1 MPADELSLG
10 IRFRCATDSMR
21 LKQIKLAGFKSF
33 VDATTVTLPGNRCAV
48 VGPNGCGKSN
58 IIDAVRWVMG
68 ESSAKQLR
76 GENITDVIFNG
87 SSTRKPNNAA
97 SIELVFDNSDG
108 RIGGEY
114 AAYADIAIR
123 REVSRDG
130 QSNYLL
136 NGSRCRR
143 RDIQDI
149 FLGTGFGP
157 RSYSIIEQ
165 GMISQL
171 VEAKP
176 EELRVYLEEAAGISK
191 YKERR
196 RETHNRIKHTREN
209 LERINDIREELGRQ
223 LDRLQRQAQAAER
236 YRTLKTEESLL
247 TAQLYVLRYQALK
260 SSLGQREAQITG
272 LEVDLE
278 KALAEQ
284 RRIEAEIER
293 HRQGASEQTD
303 KVNVAQQRFYEL
315 GSHITRTEE
324 SLQSNKQRLAQLQQE
339 LLQAQQRSSEAGQQ
353 ADGDDQQIQLMQA
366 EMTQLQPQVQELAE
380 ADRAVQ
386 TALSEVEDK
395 NQDWQRRWDA
405 FNEEFSTNE
414 QEAQV
419 QTSRIEYL
427 QQLLTRLN
435 SRAQELGRMVSEQ
448 PQQEGQV
455 VEQMALE
462 IDGLETQ
469 SRSLDEIMAECRR
482 DLAAARQSTQT
493 LEQTVEGARVQVQE
507 LRQQAASLQAIRDAA
522 LSSNVP
528 EAEDWIRANS
538 LQDAQRLGQLLSVVP
553 GWEAAVESVFGR
565 FMQALQVDD
574 LADFADT
581 LSELAE
587 GDLALIEARGTD
599 IPDARNE
606 ALALPSLRSLLGAG
620 SLAGSSILHGVF
632 AAESAAV
639 ALSKRHQLA
648 AGQSIITREGF
659 WVGTDWMRALHDSDQ
674 AQGIIERGQQIES
687 LTLQTEDADG
697 QLATAVEQLQTVRT
711 QVQTLEAKR
720 EELQGQANELN
731 QDLSDRRTDHGVTQV
746 KLKEAAARQ
755 YQIRKEQEEIAQQ
768 KAQEQS
774 SLQQAQDA
782 LADAQT
788 VRAEQTDRRAVLVE
802 QREELGE
809 RLQLSRDAARTSR
822 DKFHAVNVRLE
833 SVQSQLKGSL
843 TARERVLVQQSQ
855 LVEQMA
861 AIQQGIDDSQ
871 KPIPELEVRLK
882 EQLASRVR
890 MEDQLKQVRGELESL
905 EANIRGL
912 EGQRSN
918 AAEGVVKVRESLENE
933 RVQRQGM
940 AVQESNLL
948 EQLATT
954 GHVLEPVVKDMPVE
968 ATEAAWVEELERMAR
983 RIQRLGAINL
993 AAIEEFDTES
1003 KRKNYLDAQA
1013 TDLEQALDTLLEV
1026 MGKIDKET
1034 RMRFKETF
1042 DAVNTKLG
1050 ELFPKVF
1057 GGGSASLEL
1066 TGDDMLD
1073 TGVSLMAR
1081 PPGKKN
1087 SSIHVLSGG
1096 EKAMTAVALIFAI
1109 FHLNPSPVCLL
1120 DEVDAPLD
1128 DMNVSRFAALIR
1140 EMSDSVQFLV
1150 ITHNKITMEMADY
1163 LMGVTMHEAGVSRL
1177 VSVDVDA
1184 AAALAI
1190 A

>member
-1 MPADELSLG
+1 
-10 IRFRCATDSMR
+10 MR

-33 VDATTVTLPGNRCAV
+33 VDSTTVTLPGNRCAV

-87 SSTRKPNNAA
+87 SNTRKPNNAA
-97 SIELVFDNSDG
+97 SIELIFDNSDG

-136 NGSRCRR
+136 NGTRCRR

-247 TAQLYVLRYQALK
+247 NAQLFVLRYQALK
-260 SSLGQREAQITG
+260 EGLGRREQQINA
-272 LEVDLE
+272 LEMDLE
-278 KALAEQ
+278 KAIAEQ
-284 RRIEAEIER
+284 RRVEAQIEGQR
-293 HRQGASEQTD
+293 KGFSEQTE
-303 KVNVAQQRFYEL
+303 KVNSVQERFYKL
-315 GSHITRTEE
+315 GAQITHTEE
-324 SLQSNKQRLAQLQQE
+324 SLQFNRRRLVQLNEE
-339 LLQAQQRSSEAGQQ
+339 LERARSRSAEA
-353 ADGDDQQIQLMQA
+353 DQQITGDDEQIQRMQA
-366 EMTQLQPQVQELAE
+366 EVTELQPQAESLSAADQSVQAALAE
-380 ADRAVQ
+380 
-386 TALSEVEDK
+386 LE
-395 NQDWQRRWDA
+395 NQNKEWQERWDT
-405 FNEEFSTNE
+405 FNQQFSANE

-427 QQLLTRLN
+427 QQLIARLDN
-435 SRAQELGRMVSEQ
+435 RAQELARLASDQ
-448 PQQEGQV
+448 PKQEGQL

-462 IDGLETQ
+462 IDGLESQ
-469 SRSLDEIMAECRR
+469 SRSLDELMTECREE
-482 DLAAARQSTQT
+482 LSVARQATQG
-493 LEQTVEGARVQVQE
+493 LEQLLESARGQVQQ
-507 LRQQAASLQAIRDAA
+507 LRQQAANLQAIQDAA
-522 LSSNVP
+522 LGSNVP
-528 EAEDWIRANS
+528 EAENWIADND
-538 LQDAQRLGQLLSVVP
+538 LLNAQRLGQNLSVVP
-553 GWEAAVESVFGR
+553 GWEGAVESVLGR

-574 LADFADT
+574 LAGFADT
-581 LSELAE
+581 LSQLVE
-587 GDLALIEARGTD
+587 GDLALVESRATD
-599 IPDARNE
+599 AVDARNE
-606 ALALPSLRSLLGAG
+606 ALALPTVRSLLRDR
-620 SLAGSSILHGVF
+620 SLAGSSLLYGVF
-632 AAESAAV
+632 AAESAEV
-639 ALSKRHQLA
+639 ALSKRHQLMP
-648 AGQSIITREGF
+648 GQSIITREGF
-659 WVGTDWMRALHDSDQ
+659 WVGPDWMRALHDADQ
-674 AQGIIERGQQIES
+674 TQGIIERGRAIES
-687 LTLQTEDADG
+687 LALEIEEADAH
-697 QLATAVEQLQTVRT
+697 LAKLVEQRQAARI
-711 QVQTLEAKR
+711 QVETLEAKR
-720 EELQGQANELN
+720 EELQRQANELN
-731 QDLSDRRTDHGVTQV
+731 ASLSDRRTDHGVTRV
-746 KLKEAAARQ
+746 KLEEAAARQ
-755 YQIRKEQEEIAQQ
+755 EQLRKESAEVVEQL
-768 KAQEQS
+768 AQEKNRLEQTRS
-774 SLQQAQDA
+774 A
-782 LADAQT
+782 LAVAET
-788 VRAEQTDRRAVLVE
+788 VRSEQSLVKADLQE
-802 QREELGE
+802 QREHLGE
-809 RLQLSRDAARTSR
+809 RLQRSRESARVSR

-833 SVQSQLKGSL
+833 SVQSQLTVAL
-843 TARERVLVQQSQ
+843 TARERLRNQQTQ
-855 LVEQMA
+855 LTEQMKGVEQ
-861 AIQQGIDDSQ
+861 GIAESRR
-871 KPIPELEVRLK
+871 PIPDLEAQLK
-882 EQLASRVR
+882 EQLASRVGVEEELR
-890 MEDQLKQVRGELESL
+890 LARGNLEELESGIRAL
-905 EANIRGL
+905 EAQRGSVS
-912 EGQRSN
+912 ESV
-918 AAEGVVKVRESLENE
+918 AKVREGLENE

-948 EQLATT
+948 EQLGAT
-954 GHVLEPVVKDMPVE
+954 GHELTVVLQGMPEE
-968 ATEAAWVEELERMAR
+968 ATESAWVEEIERMSR

-993 AAIEEFDTES
+993 AAIEEFDSES
-1003 KRKNYLDAQA
+1003 ERKNYLDAQA
-1013 TDLEQALDTLLEV
+1013 ADLEEALDTLLEV
-1026 MGKIDKET
+1026 MQKIDKET
-1034 RMRFKETF
+1034 RIRFKETF
-1042 DAVNTKLG
+1042 DSVNTKLG

-1057 GGGSASLEL
+1057 GGGSATLEL

-1073 TGVSLMAR
+1073 TGVTLMAR

-1087 SSIHVLSGG
+1087 SSIHLLSGG

-1128 DMNVSRFAALIR
+1128 DMNVTRFAGLIR
-1140 EMSDSVQFLV
+1140 EMSESVQFLV

-1163 LMGVTMHEAGVSRL
+1163 LMGVTMQEAGVSRL

>member
-1 MPADELSLG
+1 
-10 IRFRCATDSMR
+10 MR

-87 SSTRKPNNAA
+87 SGTRKPNNAA
-97 SIELVFDNSDG
+97 SIDLIFDNSDG

-136 NGSRCRR
+136 NGTRCRR

-176 EELRVYLEEAAGISK
+176 DELRVYLEEAAGISK

-247 TAQLYVLRYQALK
+247 NAQLYALRYQALK
-260 SSLGQREAQITG
+260 SGLGQREQKISA
-272 LEVDLE
+272 LEIELE
-278 KALAEQ
+278 KVMAEQ
-284 RRIEAEIER
+284 RQIEAEIENR
-293 HRQGASEQTD
+293 RKQFSERTDQVNRVQEHYYQLGAE
-303 KVNVAQQRFYEL
+303 
-315 GSHITRTEE
+315 ITRTEE
-324 SLQSNKQRLAQLQQE
+324 GLQFNRQRIKQLNEE
-339 LLQAQQRSSEAGQQ
+339 LIQTQQRSEEAGQQ
-353 ADGDDQQIQLMQA
+353 VESDDQQILSMQA
-366 EMTQLQPQVQELAE
+366 QVSELQPRAAGLAAADESLQSALAE
-380 ADRAVQ
+380 AEKQ
-386 TALSEVEDK
+386 SK
-395 NQDWQRRWDA
+395 DWQQRWDEFNQA
-405 FNEEFSTNE
+405 FASN
-414 QEAQV
+414 AQDAQI
-419 QTSRIEYL
+419 QTSKIEYL
-427 QQLLTRLN
+427 EQLITRLQTR
-435 SRAQELGRMVSEQ
+435 SEELARLALQQ
-448 PQQEGQV
+448 PKEEGQLF
-455 VEQMALE
+455 EQMALE

-469 SRSLDEIMAECRR
+469 SRSLGDLMTENR
-482 DLAAARQSTQT
+482 DALAVAKTTAQG
-493 LEQTVEGARVQVQE
+493 LEETVEQARGQVQE
-507 LRQQAASLQAIRDAA
+507 LRQQAANLQALQDAA
-522 LSSNVP
+522 LSLNVP
-528 EAEDWIRANS
+528 EAESWISENA
-538 LQDAQRLGQLLSVVP
+538 LHDVKRLGESLSVVP
-553 GWEAAVESVFGR
+553 GWENAVESVMGR

-574 LADFADT
+574 LTVFAST
-581 LSELAE
+581 LSELSD
-587 GDLALIEARGTD
+587 GDLALVETGTEQGSY
-599 IPDARNE
+599 PRNE
-606 ALALPSLRSLLGAG
+606 ALQLPTLRSLLRADA
-620 SLAGSSILHGVF
+620 LAGNSLLHGVY
-632 AAESAAV
+632 AAESADV
-639 ALSKRHQLA
+639 ALAKRHGLKP
-648 AGQSIITREGF
+648 GESIVTREGF
-659 WVGTDWMRALHDSDQ
+659 WVGPDWIRVLHDEDQ
-674 AQGIIERGQQIES
+674 SQGIIERGQAIEANALQI
-687 LTLQTEDADG
+687 EDADNHLG
-697 QLATAVEQLQTVRT
+697 EALSQLQSARA
-711 QVQTLEAKR
+711 QVETLEARR
-720 EELQGQANELN
+720 EELQARANQLN
-731 QDLSDRRTDHGVTQV
+731 QNLSDRRTDHSVTQV
-746 KLKEAAARQ
+746 KLEEAAARQ
-755 YQIRKEQEEIAQQ
+755 QQIRKETAELQEQIAQEN
-768 KAQEQS
+768 ARRD
-774 SLQQAQDA
+774 QARTA
-782 LADAQT
+782 LADAESI
-788 VRAEQTDRRAVLVE
+788 RAEQDVVKTALGEERDKLAESLQQSREAAR
-802 QREELGE
+802 QSREE
-809 RLQLSRDAARTSR
+809 
-822 DKFHAVNVRLE
+822 FHAVNVRLE
-833 SVQSQLKGSL
+833 SMQSQLKVSIS
-843 TARERVLVQQSQ
+843 ARERMLTQQSQ
-855 LVEQMA
+855 LTAQLQN
-861 AIQQGIDDSQ
+861 IQQGIADSEQ
-871 KPIPELEVRLK
+871 PIPETETRLK
-882 EQLASRVR
+882 QQLADRLGVEQELKASREALETVEAQIRGHESRRNEATEKAATVR
-890 MEDQLKQVRGELESL
+890 EALEDQ
-905 EANIRGL
+905 
-912 EGQRSN
+912 
-918 AAEGVVKVRESLENE
+918 

-940 AVQESNLL
+940 AVQEDNLL

-954 GHVLEPVVKDMPVE
+954 GHALEAVQRDMPV
-968 ATEAAWVEELERMAR
+968 AASEAAWAGEIERMTR

-993 AAIEEFDTES
+993 AAIEEFDAES
-1003 KRKNYLDAQA
+1003 ERKAYLDAQA
-1013 TDLEQALDTLLEV
+1013 EDLEQALETLLEV
-1026 MGKIDKET
+1026 MHKIDAET
-1034 RMRFKETF
+1034 RVRFKATF
-1042 DAVNTKLG
+1042 DAVNAKLK

-1057 GGGSASLEL
+1057 GGGSAYLEL

-1087 SSIHVLSGG
+1087 ASIHLLSGG

-1128 DMNVSRFAALIR
+1128 DMNVARFAALIR

-1163 LMGVTMHEAGVSRL
+1163 LMGVTMQEAGVSRL

>member
-1 MPADELSLG
+1 
-10 IRFRCATDSMR
+10 MR

-76 GENITDVIFNG
+76 GENLTDVIFNG
-87 SSTRKPNNAA
+87 SNTRKPNNAA
-97 SIELVFDNSDG
+97 SIELIFDNSDG

-136 NGSRCRR
+136 NGTRCRR

-247 TAQLYVLRYQALK
+247 NAQLYVLRYQALK
-260 SSLGQREAQITG
+260 EGLGQREQKIAA

-278 KALAEQ
+278 KAIAEQ
-284 RRIEAEIER
+284 RHVEAQIEGQR
-293 HRQGASEQTD
+293 KGFSEQTEN
-303 KVNVAQQRFYEL
+303 VNGVQERFYKL
-315 GSHITRTEE
+315 GSQITHTEE
-324 SLQSNKQRLAQLQQE
+324 SLQFNRRRLVQLNEELERARKRSAEANQQVT
-339 LLQAQQRSSEAGQQ
+339 S
-353 ADGDDQQIQLMQA
+353 DDEQIQRMQA
-366 EMTQLQPQVQELAE
+366 EVAELQPQAE
-380 ADRAVQ
+380 ALATADQSVQ
-386 TALSEVEDK
+386 GALADLE
-395 NQDWQRRWDA
+395 NQNKQWQQRWDS
-405 FNEEFSTNE
+405 FNQEFSANE

-427 QQLLTRLN
+427 QQLIARLN
-435 SRAQELGRMVSEQ
+435 NRAQELTRLASDQ
-448 PQQEGQV
+448 PKQEGQL

-469 SRSLDEIMAECRR
+469 SRSLDELMAECREE
-482 DLAAARQSTQT
+482 LSVARQATQG
-493 LEQTVEGARVQVQE
+493 LEQSLESARGQVQE
-507 LRQQAASLQAIRDAA
+507 LRQQSANLQAIQDAA
-522 LSSNVP
+522 LGSHVP
-528 EAEDWIRANS
+528 EAENWISDNDLS
-538 LQDAQRLGQLLSVVP
+538 SAQRLGQNLSVVP
-553 GWEAAVESVFGR
+553 GWEGAVESVLGR

-574 LADFADT
+574 LTGFAGT
-581 LSELAE
+581 LSQLAE
-587 GDLALIEARGTD
+587 GDLALVESRATD
-599 IPDARNE
+599 AVDARNE
-606 ALALPSLRSLLGAG
+606 ALALPTVRSLLRDR
-620 SLAGSSILHGVF
+620 SLAGSSLLYGVF
-632 AAESAAV
+632 AAESAEV
-639 ALSKRHQLA
+639 ALSKRQQLA
-648 AGQSIITREGF
+648 PGQSIITREGF
-659 WVGTDWMRALHDSDQ
+659 WVGPDWMRALHDADQ
-674 AQGIIERGQQIES
+674 TQGIIERGRAIES
-687 LTLQTEDADG
+687 LALEIEEAEA
-697 QLATAVEQLQTVRT
+697 QLATLVDQRQEARVQVE
-711 QVQTLEAKR
+711 TLEAKR
-720 EELQGQANELN
+720 EELQRQANELN
-731 QDLSDRRTDHGVTQV
+731 QSLSDRRTDHGVTRV
-746 KLKEAAARQ
+746 KLEEAAARQ
-755 YQIRKEQEEIAQQ
+755 EQLRKESAEVAEQL
-768 KAQEQS
+768 AQEKSRLEQTRS
-774 SLQQAQDA
+774 A
-782 LADAQT
+782 LAIAET
-788 VRAEQTDRRAVLVE
+788 VRSEQSVVKADLTE
-802 QREELGE
+802 QREQLGE
-809 RLQLSRDAARTSR
+809 RLQRGRDSARASR

-833 SVQSQLKGSL
+833 SVQSQLTVSL
-843 TARERVLVQQSQ
+843 TARERVRTQQSQ
-855 LVEQMA
+855 LADQMKGV
-861 AIQQGIDDSQ
+861 QQGIEESQ
-871 KPIPELEVRLK
+871 RPIPELETQLK
-882 EQLASRVR
+882 EQLASRVGV
-890 MEDQLKQVRGELESL
+890 EEELKQARANLETLESGIRAL
-905 EANIRGL
+905 EAQRGKV
-912 EGQRSN
+912 S
-918 AAEGVVKVRESLENE
+918 ASVAKVREGLEDE

-940 AVQESNLL
+940 AVQENNVL
-948 EQLATT
+948 EQLGAT
-954 GHVLEPVVKDMPVE
+954 GHELEVVQQGMPEE
-968 ATEAAWVEELERMAR
+968 ASETAWVEEIERMSR

-1003 KRKNYLDAQA
+1003 ERKNYLDAQA
-1013 TDLEQALDTLLEV
+1013 ADLEEALDTLLDV
-1026 MGKIDKET
+1026 MQKIDKET
-1034 RMRFKETF
+1034 RVRFKETF

-1057 GGGSASLEL
+1057 GGGSATLEL

-1073 TGVSLMAR
+1073 TGVTLMAR

-1087 SSIHVLSGG
+1087 SSIHLLSGG

-1128 DMNVSRFAALIR
+1128 DMNVTRFAALIR
-1140 EMSDSVQFLV
+1140 EMSESVQFLV

>member
-1 MPADELSLG
+1 
-10 IRFRCATDSMR
+10 MR

-87 SSTRKPNNAA
+87 SNTRKPNNAA

-196 RETHNRIKHTREN
+196 RETQNRIKHTREN

-247 TAQLYVLRYQALK
+247 NAQLYALRYAALK
-260 SSLGQREAQITG
+260 ESLTQREQRIQS
-272 LEVDLE
+272 LEIDLE
-278 KALAEQ
+278 RAIADQ
-284 RRIEAEIER
+284 RRVESQIESK
-293 HRQGASEQTD
+293 RQAFSDQSEQVN
-303 KVNVAQQRFYEL
+303 KVQERFYQV
-315 GSHITRTEE
+315 GSEITR
-324 SLQSNKQRLAQLQQE
+324 LQETLQFNRQRLTE
-339 LLQAQQRSSEAGQQ
+339 LKEELERNRQRSTDANNQV
-353 ADGDDQQIQLMQA
+353 ANDDQQIHRMQQEVA
-366 EMTQLQPQVQELAE
+366 ELEPQVASLAGADQTVQAALAE
-380 ADRAVQ
+380 AEA
-386 TALSEVEDK
+386 K
-395 NQDWQRRWDA
+395 NREWQQRWDA
-405 FNEEFSTNE
+405 FNQQFSANE

-419 QTSRIEYL
+419 QTSRVEYL
-427 QQLLTRLN
+427 QQLIERLN
-435 SRAQELGRMVSEQ
+435 RRAQELEQLAAEQ
-448 PQQEGQV
+448 PKQEGQLI
-455 VEQMALE
+455 EQMALE
-462 IDGLETQ
+462 IDGLENQ
-469 SRSLDEIMAECRR
+469 SRSLGERIDECREG
-482 DLAAARQSTQT
+482 LGKAKEETQI
-493 LEQTVEGARVQVQE
+493 LEGALEKARAQAQQ
-507 LRQQAASLQAIRDAA
+507 LRGQAANLQAIQDAA

-528 EAEDWIRANS
+528 EAETWISDNG
-538 LQDAQRLGQLLSVVP
+538 LNTAQRLGQNLSVVP
-553 GWEAAVESVFGR
+553 GWEGAVESVLGR

-574 LADFADT
+574 LSGFAGT
-581 LSELAE
+581 LSQLTG
-587 GDLALIEARGTD
+587 GDLALVESSAVDGA
-599 IPDARNE
+599 DARNE
-606 ALALPSLRSLLGAG
+606 ALALPTVRSLLRAD
-620 SLAGSSILHGVF
+620 SLAGSSLLFGVF
-632 AAESAAV
+632 AAESAEV
-639 ALSKRHQLA
+639 ALSKRQHLA
-648 AGQSIITREGF
+648 PGQSIITREGF
-659 WVGTDWMRALHDSDQ
+659 WVGADWMRALHDEDQ
-674 AQGIIERGQQIES
+674 TQGIIERGQALES
-687 LTLQTEDADG
+687 LALEIEEADLAVTQVQD
-697 QLATAVEQLQTVRT
+697 QLLALRT
-711 QVQTLEAKR
+711 QVEALEAKR
-720 EELQGQANELN
+720 EELQRQANELN
-731 QDLSDRRTDHGVTQV
+731 QNLSTRRTDHGVTRV
-746 KLKEAAARQ
+746 KQEEAAARQ
-755 YQIRKEQEEIAQQ
+755 QQIRKEAGEVAEQIGQERAR
-768 KAQEQS
+768 
-774 SLQQAQDA
+774 LQQAQSALSEAETIREEQSTVKAGLTAERDA
-782 LADAQT
+782 LG
-788 VRAEQTDRRAVLVE
+788 EQL
-802 QREELGE
+802 QQSRE
-809 RLQLSRDAARTSR
+809 AARNSR

-833 SVQSQLKGSL
+833 SLQSQLTVSV
-843 TARERVLVQQSQ
+843 TARERLVSQ
-855 LVEQMA
+855 RGQLSEQMA
-861 AIQQGIDDSQ
+861 AVQQSIADTEQ
-871 KPIPELEVRLK
+871 PVPELEARLK
-882 EQLASRVR
+882 NQLEGRVEVEEELRQGRTQLAAVEADIAA
-890 MEDQLKQVRGELESL
+890 MES
-905 EANIRGL
+905 
-912 EGQRSN
+912 QRSGV
-918 AAEGVVKVRESLENE
+918 AESVAKVREALEDQ

-940 AVQESNLL
+940 AVQEGNLL
-948 EQLATT
+948 EQLAAT
-954 GHVLEPVVKDMPVE
+954 GHELAPVRQALPED
-968 ATEAAWVEELERMAR
+968 ATEAAWVEEIERMAR

-993 AAIEEFDTES
+993 AAIEEFDAES
-1003 KRKNYLDAQA
+1003 ERKNYLDAQA
-1013 TDLEQALDTLLEV
+1013 TDLEQALETLLEV
-1026 MGKIDKET
+1026 MQKIDKET
-1034 RMRFKETF
+1034 RVRFKETF
-1042 DAVNTKLG
+1042 EAVNTKLG

-1066 TGDDMLD
+1066 TGEDLLD

-1087 SSIHVLSGG
+1087 SSIHLLSGG

-1128 DMNVSRFAALIR
+1128 DMNVTRFAGLIR
-1140 EMSDSVQFLV
+1140 EMSESVQFLV

>member
-1 MPADELSLG
+1 
-10 IRFRCATDSMR
+10 MR

-33 VDATTVTLPGNRCAV
+33 VDSTTVTLPGNRCAV

-87 SSTRKPNNAA
+87 SNTRKPNNAA
-97 SIELVFDNSDG
+97 SIELIFDNSDG

-136 NGSRCRR
+136 NGTRCRR

-247 TAQLYVLRYQALK
+247 NAQLFVLRYQALK
-260 SSLGQREAQITG
+260 EGLGRREQQINA
-272 LEVDLE
+272 LEMDLE
-278 KALAEQ
+278 KAIAEQ
-284 RRIEAEIER
+284 RRVEAQIEGQR
-293 HRQGASEQTD
+293 KGFSEQTE
-303 KVNVAQQRFYEL
+303 KVNSVQERFYKL
-315 GSHITRTEE
+315 GAQITHTEE
-324 SLQSNKQRLAQLQQE
+324 SLQFNRRRLVQLNEE
-339 LLQAQQRSSEAGQQ
+339 LERARSRSAEA
-353 ADGDDQQIQLMQA
+353 DQQITGDDEQIQRMQA
-366 EMTQLQPQVQELAE
+366 EVTELQPQAESLSAADQSVQAALAE
-380 ADRAVQ
+380 
-386 TALSEVEDK
+386 LEDQNK
-395 NQDWQRRWDA
+395 EWQERWDT
-405 FNEEFSTNE
+405 FNQQFSANE

-427 QQLLTRLN
+427 QQLIARLDN
-435 SRAQELGRMVSEQ
+435 RAQELARLASDQ
-448 PQQEGQV
+448 PKQEGQL

-462 IDGLETQ
+462 IDGLESQ
-469 SRSLDEIMAECRR
+469 SRSLDELITECREE
-482 DLAAARQSTQT
+482 LSVARQATQG
-493 LEQTVEGARVQVQE
+493 LEQSLESARGQVQQ
-507 LRQQAASLQAIRDAA
+507 LRQQAANLQAIQDAA
-522 LSSNVP
+522 LGSNVP
-528 EAEDWIRANS
+528 EAENWIADND
-538 LQDAQRLGQLLSVVP
+538 LLNAQRLGQNLSVVP
-553 GWEAAVESVFGR
+553 GWEGAVESVLGR

-574 LADFADT
+574 LAGFADT
-581 LSELAE
+581 LSQLVE
-587 GDLALIEARGTD
+587 GDLALVESRATD
-599 IPDARNE
+599 AVDARNE
-606 ALALPSLRSLLGAG
+606 ALALPTVRSLLRDR
-620 SLAGSSILHGVF
+620 SLAGSSLLYGVF
-632 AAESAAV
+632 AAESAEV
-639 ALSKRHQLA
+639 ALSKRHQLTP
-648 AGQSIITREGF
+648 GQSIITREGF
-659 WVGTDWMRALHDSDQ
+659 WVGPDWMRALHDADQ
-674 AQGIIERGQQIES
+674 TQGIIERGRAIES
-687 LTLQTEDADG
+687 LALEIEEADAH
-697 QLATAVEQLQTVRT
+697 LAKLVEQRQAARI
-711 QVQTLEAKR
+711 QVETLEAKR
-720 EELQGQANELN
+720 EELQRQANELN
-731 QDLSDRRTDHGVTQV
+731 ASLSDRRTDHGVTRV
-746 KLKEAAARQ
+746 KLEEAAARQ
-755 YQIRKEQEEIAQQ
+755 EQLRKESAEVVEQL
-768 KAQEQS
+768 AQEKNRLEQTRS
-774 SLQQAQDA
+774 A
-782 LADAQT
+782 LAVAET
-788 VRAEQTDRRAVLVE
+788 VRSEQSLVKADLQE
-802 QREELGE
+802 QREHLGE
-809 RLQLSRDAARTSR
+809 RLQRSRESARVSR

-833 SVQSQLKGSL
+833 SVQSQLTVAL
-843 TARERVLVQQSQ
+843 TARERLRNQQTQ
-855 LVEQMA
+855 LTEQMKGVEQ
-861 AIQQGIDDSQ
+861 GIAESRR
-871 KPIPELEVRLK
+871 PIPDLEAQLK
-882 EQLASRVR
+882 EQLASRVGVEEELR
-890 MEDQLKQVRGELESL
+890 LARGNLEELESGIRAL
-905 EANIRGL
+905 EAQRGSVS
-912 EGQRSN
+912 ESV
-918 AAEGVVKVRESLENE
+918 AKVREGLENE

-948 EQLATT
+948 EQLGAT
-954 GHVLEPVVKDMPVE
+954 GHELTVVLQGMPE
-968 ATEAAWVEELERMAR
+968 GATESAWVEEIERMSR

-993 AAIEEFDTES
+993 AAIEEFDSES
-1003 KRKNYLDAQA
+1003 ERKNYLDAQA
-1013 TDLEQALDTLLEV
+1013 ADLEEALDTLLEV
-1026 MGKIDKET
+1026 MQKIDKET
-1034 RMRFKETF
+1034 RIRFKETF
-1042 DAVNTKLG
+1042 DSVNTKLG

-1057 GGGSASLEL
+1057 GGGSATLEL

-1073 TGVSLMAR
+1073 TGVTLMAR

-1087 SSIHVLSGG
+1087 SSIHLLSGG

-1128 DMNVSRFAALIR
+1128 DMNVTRFAGLIR
-1140 EMSDSVQFLV
+1140 EMSESVQFLV

>member
-1 MPADELSLG
+1 
-10 IRFRCATDSMR
+10 MR

-76 GENITDVIFNG
+76 GENLTDVIFNG
-87 SSTRKPNNAA
+87 SNTRKPNNAA
-97 SIELVFDNSDG
+97 SIELIFDNSDG

-247 TAQLYVLRYQALK
+247 NAQLYVLRYQALK
-260 SSLGQREAQITG
+260 VGLGQREQNIRN

-278 KALAEQ
+278 KAIAEQ
-284 RRIEAEIER
+284 RRVEAQIEGQR
-293 HRQGASEQTD
+293 KGFSEQTER
-303 KVNVAQQRFYEL
+303 VNSVQERFYKL
-315 GSHITRTEE
+315 GSQITHTEE
-324 SLQSNKQRLAQLQQE
+324 SLQFNKRRLAQLNEELERARKRSAEANQQVT
-339 LLQAQQRSSEAGQQ
+339 S
-353 ADGDDQQIQLMQA
+353 DDEQIQRMQA
-366 EMTQLQPQVQELAE
+366 EVTELQPQVESLAE
-380 ADRAVQ
+380 ADRSVQ
-386 TALSEVEDK
+386 DALADVE
-395 NQDWQRRWDA
+395 NQNKDWQQRWDA
-405 FNEEFSTNE
+405 FNQQFSANE

-427 QQLLTRLN
+427 QQLIARLD
-435 SRAQELGRMVSEQ
+435 SRARELARLSSDQ
-448 PQQEGQV
+448 PKQEGQL

-469 SRSLDEIMAECRR
+469 SRSLDELMADCREE
-482 DLAAARQSTQT
+482 LSGVRQATQG
-493 LEQTVEGARVQVQE
+493 LEQSLETVRGQVQE
-507 LRQQAASLQAIRDAA
+507 LRQQAANLQAIQDAA
-522 LSSNVP
+522 LVSNVP
-528 EAEDWIRANS
+528 EAENWINDNDLS
-538 LQDAQRLGQLLSVVP
+538 DAQRLGQNLSVVP
-553 GWEAAVESVFGR
+553 GWEGAVESVLGR

-574 LADFADT
+574 LTGFAGT
-581 LSELAE
+581 LSQLAE
-587 GDLALIEARGTD
+587 GDLALVESRATD
-599 IPDARNE
+599 AVDARNE
-606 ALALPSLRSLLGAG
+606 ALALPTVRSLLRDR
-620 SLAGSSILHGVF
+620 SLAGSSLLYGVF
-632 AAESAAV
+632 AAESADV

-648 AGQSIITREGF
+648 PGQSIITREGF
-659 WVGTDWMRALHDSDQ
+659 WVGPDWMRALHDADQ
-674 AQGIIERGQQIES
+674 TQGIIERGRAIES
-687 LTLQTEDADG
+687 LALEIEEAEA
-697 QLATAVEQLQTVRT
+697 QLAKRVDQRQAARIQIE
-711 QVQTLEAKR
+711 TLEAKR
-720 EELQGQANELN
+720 EELQRQANELN
-731 QDLSDRRTDHGVTQV
+731 QSLSDRRTDHGVTRV
-746 KLKEAAARQ
+746 KLEEAAARQ
-755 YQIRKEQEEIAQQ
+755 EQLRKESAEVAEQVTQEKSRLEQTRSALTIAETVRS
-768 KAQEQS
+768 EQS
-774 SLQQAQDA
+774 AVK
-782 LADAQT
+782 ADLT
-788 VRAEQTDRRAVLVE
+788 E
-802 QREELGE
+802 QREQLGE
-809 RLQLSRDAARTSR
+809 HLQLSRDAARASR

-833 SVQSQLKGSL
+833 SVQSQLTVSL
-843 TARERVLVQQSQ
+843 TARERVRNQQTQ
-855 LVEQMA
+855 LAEQMKGV
-861 AIQQGIDDSQ
+861 QQGIEESER
-871 KPIPELEVRLK
+871 PIPELETQLK
-882 EQLASRVR
+882 TQLASRVGV
-890 MEDQLKQVRGELESL
+890 EQELTQARGNLETLESGIRTL
-905 EANIRGL
+905 EA
-912 EGQRSN
+912 QRSSV
-918 AAEGVVKVRESLENE
+918 AEGVAKVREGLEAE

-948 EQLATT
+948 EQLGST
-954 GHVLEPVVKDMPVE
+954 GHELEVVQQGMPDE
-968 ATEAAWVEELERMAR
+968 ATEAAWVEEIERMSR

-1003 KRKNYLDAQA
+1003 ERKNYLDAQA
-1013 TDLEQALDTLLEV
+1013 ADLEEALDTLLEV
-1026 MGKIDKET
+1026 MQKIDKET
-1034 RMRFKETF
+1034 RVRFKETF

-1057 GGGSASLEL
+1057 GGGSATLEL

-1073 TGVSLMAR
+1073 TGVTLMAR

-1087 SSIHVLSGG
+1087 SSIHLLSGG

-1128 DMNVSRFAALIR
+1128 DMNVTRFAALIR
-1140 EMSDSVQFLV
+1140 EMSESVQFLV

>member
-1 MPADELSLG
+1 
-10 IRFRCATDSMR
+10 MR

-76 GENITDVIFNG
+76 GENLTDVIFNG
-87 SSTRKPNNAA
+87 SNSRKPNNAA
-97 SIELVFDNSDG
+97 SIELIFDNSDG

-176 EELRVYLEEAAGISK
+176 DELRVYLEEAAGISK

-247 TAQLYVLRYQALK
+247 NAQLYVLRYQALK
-260 SSLGQREAQITG
+260 EGLGQREQKIAS
-272 LEVDLE
+272 LELDLE
-278 KALAEQ
+278 KAIAEQ
-284 RRIEAEIER
+284 RRVEAQIEGQR
-293 HRQGASEQTD
+293 KGFSEQTE
-303 KVNVAQQRFYEL
+303 KVNSVQERFYKL
-315 GSHITRTEE
+315 GSQITHTEE
-324 SLQSNKQRLAQLQQE
+324 SLQFNKQRLAQLNEELERARKRSAEANQQVTSDDE
-339 LLQAQQRSSEAGQQ
+339 QIQRMQ
-353 ADGDDQQIQLMQA
+353 ADVA
-366 EMTQLQPQVQELAE
+366 ELQPQVESLAA
-380 ADRAVQ
+380 ADQSVQ
-386 TALSEVEDK
+386 AALADVE
-395 NQDWQRRWDA
+395 NQNRDWQQRWDA
-405 FNEEFSTNE
+405 FNQQFSANE

-427 QQLLTRLN
+427 QQLIGRLDN
-435 SRAQELGRMVSEQ
+435 RAQELARLASDQ
-448 PQQEGQV
+448 PKQEGQL

-469 SRSLDEIMAECRR
+469 SRSLDELMADCREE
-482 DLAAARQSTQT
+482 LSGARQATQG
-493 LEQTVEGARVQVQE
+493 LEQSLESAQGQVQD
-507 LRQQAASLQAIRDAA
+507 LRQQSANLQAIQDAA
-522 LSSNVP
+522 LGSNVP
-528 EAEDWIRANS
+528 EAENWINDNNLAG
-538 LQDAQRLGQLLSVVP
+538 AQRLGQNLSVVP
-553 GWEAAVESVFGR
+553 GWEGAVESVLGR

-574 LADFADT
+574 LTGFAGT
-581 LSELAE
+581 LSQLAE
-587 GDLALIEARGTD
+587 GDLALVESRATDGT
-599 IPDARNE
+599 DARNE
-606 ALALPSLRSLLGAG
+606 ALALPTVRSLLRDR
-620 SLAGSSILHGVF
+620 SLAGSSLLYGVF
-632 AAESAAV
+632 AAESAEV

-659 WVGTDWMRALHDSDQ
+659 WVGPDWMRALHDADQ
-674 AQGIIERGQQIES
+674 TQGIIERGRAIES
-687 LTLQTEDADG
+687 LALEIEEAEV
-697 QLATAVEQLQTVRT
+697 QLAKLVDQRQAARIQVE
-711 QVQTLEAKR
+711 TLEAKR
-720 EELQGQANELN
+720 EELQRQANELN
-731 QDLSDRRTDHGVTQV
+731 QSLSDRRTDHGVTRV
-746 KLKEAAARQ
+746 KLEEAAARQ
-755 YQIRKEQEEIAQQ
+755 EQLRKEAADVAEQL
-768 KAQEQS
+768 AQEKSRLEQTRE
-774 SLQQAQDA
+774 A
-782 LADAQT
+782 LAIAEG
-788 VRAEQTDRRAVLVE
+788 VRSEQSVTKANLTE
-802 QREELGE
+802 QREQLGE
-809 RLQLSRDAARTSR
+809 RLQVSRESARASR

-833 SVQSQLKGSL
+833 SVQSQLTVSL
-843 TARERVLVQQSQ
+843 TARDRVRNQQTQ
-855 LVEQMA
+855 LADQMKG
-861 AIQQGIDDSQ
+861 IQQGIEESQ
-871 KPIPELEVRLK
+871 RPIPELESQLK
-882 EQLASRVR
+882 EQLASRVGV
-890 MEDQLKQVRGELESL
+890 EDELKQARVDLETLESGIRAL
-905 EANIRGL
+905 EAQRG
-912 EGQRSN
+912 S
-918 AAEGVVKVRESLENE
+918 ASDGVAKVREGLEDE

-948 EQLATT
+948 EQLGAT
-954 GHVLEPVVKDMPVE
+954 GHELAAVQQDMPE
-968 ATEAAWVEELERMAR
+968 GAAEAAWVEEIERMSR

-1003 KRKNYLDAQA
+1003 ERKNYLDAQA
-1013 TDLEQALDTLLEV
+1013 ADLEEALDTLLDV
-1026 MGKIDKET
+1026 MQKIDKET
-1034 RMRFKETF
+1034 RVRFKETF

-1057 GGGSASLEL
+1057 GGGSATLEL
-1066 TGDDMLD
+1066 TGEDMLD
-1073 TGVSLMAR
+1073 TGVTLMAR

-1087 SSIHVLSGG
+1087 SSIHLLSGG

-1128 DMNVSRFAALIR
+1128 DMNVTRFAALIR
-1140 EMSDSVQFLV
+1140 EMSESVQFLV

>member
-1 MPADELSLG
+1 
-10 IRFRCATDSMR
+10 MR

-87 SSTRKPNNAA
+87 SNTRKPNNAA

-196 RETHNRIKHTREN
+196 RETQNRIKHTREN

-247 TAQLYVLRYQALK
+247 NAQLYALRYAALK
-260 SSLGQREAQITG
+260 ESLTQREQRIQS
-272 LEVDLE
+272 LEIDLE
-278 KALAEQ
+278 RAIADQ
-284 RRIEAEIER
+284 RRVESQIESK
-293 HRQGASEQTD
+293 RQAFSDQSEQVN
-303 KVNVAQQRFYEL
+303 KVQERFYQV
-315 GSHITRTEE
+315 GSEITR
-324 SLQSNKQRLAQLQQE
+324 LQETLQFNRQRLTE
-339 LLQAQQRSSEAGQQ
+339 LKEELERNRQRSTDANNQV
-353 ADGDDQQIQLMQA
+353 ANDDQQIHRMQQEVA
-366 EMTQLQPQVQELAE
+366 ELEPQVASLAGADQTVQAALAE
-380 ADRAVQ
+380 AEA
-386 TALSEVEDK
+386 K
-395 NQDWQRRWDA
+395 NREWQQRWDA
-405 FNEEFSTNE
+405 FNQQFSANE

-419 QTSRIEYL
+419 QTSRVEYL
-427 QQLLTRLN
+427 QQLIERLN
-435 SRAQELGRMVSEQ
+435 RRAQELEQLAAEQ
-448 PQQEGQV
+448 PKQEGQLI
-455 VEQMALE
+455 EQMALE
-462 IDGLETQ
+462 IDGLENQ
-469 SRSLDEIMAECRR
+469 SRSLGERIDECREG
-482 DLAAARQSTQT
+482 LGQAKEETQI
-493 LEQTVEGARVQVQE
+493 LEGALEKARAQAQQ
-507 LRQQAASLQAIRDAA
+507 LRGQAANLQAIQDAA

-528 EAEDWIRANS
+528 EAETWISDNG
-538 LQDAQRLGQLLSVVP
+538 LNTAQRLGQNLSVVP
-553 GWEAAVESVFGR
+553 GWERAVESVLGR

-574 LADFADT
+574 LSGFAGT
-581 LSELAE
+581 LSQLTD
-587 GDLALIEARGTD
+587 GDLALVESSAVDGA
-599 IPDARNE
+599 DARNE
-606 ALALPSLRSLLGAG
+606 ALALPTVRSLLRAD
-620 SLAGSSILHGVF
+620 SLAGSSLLFGVF
-632 AAESAAV
+632 AAESAEV
-639 ALSKRHQLA
+639 ALSKRQHLA
-648 AGQSIITREGF
+648 PGQSIITREGF
-659 WVGTDWMRALHDSDQ
+659 WVGADWMRALHDEDQ
-674 AQGIIERGQQIES
+674 TQGIIERGQALES
-687 LTLQTEDADG
+687 LALEIEEADLAVTQVQD
-697 QLATAVEQLQTVRT
+697 QLLASRT
-711 QVQTLEAKR
+711 QVEALEAKR
-720 EELQGQANELN
+720 EELQRQANELN
-731 QDLSDRRTDHGVTQV
+731 QNLSTRRTDHGVTRV
-746 KLKEAAARQ
+746 KQEEAAARQ
-755 YQIRKEQEEIAQQ
+755 QQIRKEAGEVAEQIGQERAR
-768 KAQEQS
+768 
-774 SLQQAQDA
+774 LQQAQSALSEAETIREEQSTVKAGLTAERDA
-782 LADAQT
+782 LG
-788 VRAEQTDRRAVLVE
+788 EQL
-802 QREELGE
+802 QQSRE
-809 RLQLSRDAARTSR
+809 AARNSR

-833 SVQSQLKGSL
+833 SLQSQLTVSV
-843 TARERVLVQQSQ
+843 TARERLVSQ
-855 LVEQMA
+855 RGQLSEQMA
-861 AIQQGIDDSQ
+861 AVQQSIADTEQ
-871 KPIPELEVRLK
+871 PVPELEARLK
-882 EQLASRVR
+882 
-890 MEDQLKQVRGELESL
+890 KQ
-905 EANIRGL
+905 L
-912 EGQRSN
+912 EGRVEVEEELRQGRTELAAVEADIAAMESQRSGV
-918 AAEGVVKVRESLENE
+918 AESVAKVREALEDQ

-940 AVQESNLL
+940 AVQEGNLL
-948 EQLATT
+948 EQLAAT
-954 GHVLEPVVKDMPVE
+954 GHELAPVQQALPED
-968 ATEAAWVEELERMAR
+968 ATEAAWVEEIERMAR

-993 AAIEEFDTES
+993 AAIEEFDAES
-1003 KRKNYLDAQA
+1003 ERKNYLDAQA
-1013 TDLEQALDTLLEV
+1013 TDLEQALETLLEV
-1026 MGKIDKET
+1026 MQKIDKET
-1034 RMRFKETF
+1034 RVRFKETF
-1042 DAVNTKLG
+1042 EAVNTKLG

-1066 TGDDMLD
+1066 TGEDLLD

-1087 SSIHVLSGG
+1087 SSIHLLSGG

-1128 DMNVSRFAALIR
+1128 DMNVTRFAGLIR
-1140 EMSDSVQFLV
+1140 EMSESVQFLV

>member
-1 MPADELSLG
+1 
-10 IRFRCATDSMR
+10 MR

-76 GENITDVIFNG
+76 GENLTDVIFNG
-87 SSTRKPNNAA
+87 SNTRKPNNAA
-97 SIELVFDNSDG
+97 SIELIFDNSDG

-136 NGSRCRR
+136 NGTRCRR

-247 TAQLYVLRYQALK
+247 NAQLYVLRYQALK
-260 SSLGQREAQITG
+260 EGLGQREQKIAA

-278 KALAEQ
+278 KAIAEQ
-284 RRIEAEIER
+284 RHVEAQIEGQR
-293 HRQGASEQTD
+293 KGFSEQTEN
-303 KVNVAQQRFYEL
+303 VNGVQERFYKL
-315 GSHITRTEE
+315 GSQITHTEE
-324 SLQSNKQRLAQLQQE
+324 SLQFNRRRLVQLNEELERARKRSAEANQQVT
-339 LLQAQQRSSEAGQQ
+339 S
-353 ADGDDQQIQLMQA
+353 DDEQIQRMQA
-366 EMTQLQPQVQELAE
+366 EVAELQPQAE
-380 ADRAVQ
+380 ALATADQSVQ
-386 TALSEVEDK
+386 GALADLE
-395 NQDWQRRWDA
+395 NQNKQWQQRWDS
-405 FNEEFSTNE
+405 FNQEFSANE

-427 QQLLTRLN
+427 QQLIARLN
-435 SRAQELGRMVSEQ
+435 NRAQELTRLASDQ
-448 PQQEGQV
+448 PKQEGQL

-469 SRSLDEIMAECRR
+469 SRSLDELMAECREE
-482 DLAAARQSTQT
+482 LSVARQATQGSEQS
-493 LEQTVEGARVQVQE
+493 LESARGQVQE
-507 LRQQAASLQAIRDAA
+507 LRQQSANLQAIQDAA
-522 LSSNVP
+522 LGSHVP
-528 EAEDWIRANS
+528 EAENWISDNDLS
-538 LQDAQRLGQLLSVVP
+538 SAQRLGQNLSVVP
-553 GWEAAVESVFGR
+553 GWEGAVESVLGR

-574 LADFADT
+574 LTGFAGT
-581 LSELAE
+581 LSQLAE
-587 GDLALIEARGTD
+587 GDLALVESRATD
-599 IPDARNE
+599 AVDARNE
-606 ALALPSLRSLLGAG
+606 ALALPTVRSLLRDR
-620 SLAGSSILHGVF
+620 SLAGSSLLYGVF
-632 AAESAAV
+632 AAESAEV
-639 ALSKRHQLA
+639 ALSKRQQLA
-648 AGQSIITREGF
+648 PGQSIITREGF
-659 WVGTDWMRALHDSDQ
+659 WVGPDWMRALHDADQ
-674 AQGIIERGQQIES
+674 TQGIIERGRAIES
-687 LTLQTEDADG
+687 LALEIEEAEA
-697 QLATAVEQLQTVRT
+697 QLATLVDQRQEARVQVE
-711 QVQTLEAKR
+711 TLEAKR
-720 EELQGQANELN
+720 EELQRQANELN
-731 QDLSDRRTDHGVTQV
+731 QSLSDRRTDHGVTRV
-746 KLKEAAARQ
+746 KLEEAAARQ
-755 YQIRKEQEEIAQQ
+755 EQLRKESAEVAEQL
-768 KAQEQS
+768 AQEKSRLEQTRS
-774 SLQQAQDA
+774 A
-782 LADAQT
+782 LAIAET
-788 VRAEQTDRRAVLVE
+788 VRSEQSVVKADLTE
-802 QREELGE
+802 QREQLGE
-809 RLQLSRDAARTSR
+809 RLQRGRDSARASR
-822 DKFHAVNVRLE
+822 DKFHAVNVRME
-833 SVQSQLKGSL
+833 SVQSQLTVSL
-843 TARERVLVQQSQ
+843 TARERVRTQQSQ
-855 LVEQMA
+855 LADQMKGV
-861 AIQQGIDDSQ
+861 QQGIEESQ
-871 KPIPELEVRLK
+871 RPIPELETQLK
-882 EQLASRVR
+882 EQLASRVGV
-890 MEDQLKQVRGELESL
+890 EEELKQARANLETLESGIRAL
-905 EANIRGL
+905 EAQRGKVS
-912 EGQRSN
+912 ESV
-918 AAEGVVKVRESLENE
+918 AKVREGLEDE

-940 AVQESNLL
+940 AVQENNVL
-948 EQLATT
+948 EQLGAT
-954 GHVLEPVVKDMPVE
+954 GHELEVVQQGMPEE
-968 ATEAAWVEELERMAR
+968 ASETAWVEEIERMSR

-1003 KRKNYLDAQA
+1003 ERKNYLDAQA
-1013 TDLEQALDTLLEV
+1013 ADLEEALDTLLDV
-1026 MGKIDKET
+1026 MQKIDKET
-1034 RMRFKETF
+1034 RVRFKETF

-1057 GGGSASLEL
+1057 GGGSATLEL

-1073 TGVSLMAR
+1073 TGVTLMAR

-1087 SSIHVLSGG
+1087 SSIHLLSGG

-1128 DMNVSRFAALIR
+1128 DMNVTRFAALIR
-1140 EMSDSVQFLV
+1140 EMSESVQFLV

>member
-1 MPADELSLG
+1 
-10 IRFRCATDSMR
+10 MR

-76 GENITDVIFNG
+76 GENLTDVIFNG
-87 SSTRKPNNAA
+87 SNTRKPNNAA
-97 SIELVFDNSDG
+97 SIELIFDNSDG

-136 NGSRCRR
+136 NGTRCRR

-247 TAQLYVLRYQALK
+247 NAQLYVLRYQALK
-260 SSLGQREAQITG
+260 EGLGQREQKIAA

-278 KALAEQ
+278 KAIAEQ
-284 RRIEAEIER
+284 RHVEAQIEGQR
-293 HRQGASEQTD
+293 KGFSEQTEN
-303 KVNVAQQRFYEL
+303 VNGVQERFYKL
-315 GSHITRTEE
+315 GSQITHTEE
-324 SLQSNKQRLAQLQQE
+324 SLQFNRRRLVQLNEELERARKRSAEANQQVT
-339 LLQAQQRSSEAGQQ
+339 S
-353 ADGDDQQIQLMQA
+353 DDEQIQRMQA
-366 EMTQLQPQVQELAE
+366 EVAELQPQAE
-380 ADRAVQ
+380 ALATADQSVQ
-386 TALSEVEDK
+386 GALADLE
-395 NQDWQRRWDA
+395 NQNKQWQQRWDS
-405 FNEEFSTNE
+405 FNQEFSANE

-427 QQLLTRLN
+427 QQLIARLN
-435 SRAQELGRMVSEQ
+435 NRAQELTRLASDQ
-448 PQQEGQV
+448 PKQEGQL

-469 SRSLDEIMAECRR
+469 SRSLDELMAECREE
-482 DLAAARQSTQT
+482 LSVARQATQG
-493 LEQTVEGARVQVQE
+493 LEQSLESARGQVQE
-507 LRQQAASLQAIRDAA
+507 LRQQSANLQAIQDAA
-522 LSSNVP
+522 LGSHVP
-528 EAEDWIRANS
+528 EAENWISDNDLS
-538 LQDAQRLGQLLSVVP
+538 SAQRLGQNLSVVP
-553 GWEAAVESVFGR
+553 GWEGAVESVLGR

-574 LADFADT
+574 LTGFAGT
-581 LSELAE
+581 LSQLAE
-587 GDLALIEARGTD
+587 GDLALVESRATD
-599 IPDARNE
+599 AVDARNE
-606 ALALPSLRSLLGAG
+606 ALALPTVRSLLRDR
-620 SLAGSSILHGVF
+620 SLAGSSLLYGVF
-632 AAESAAV
+632 AAESAEV
-639 ALSKRHQLA
+639 ALSKRQQLA
-648 AGQSIITREGF
+648 PGQSIITREGF
-659 WVGTDWMRALHDSDQ
+659 WVGPDWMRALHDADQ
-674 AQGIIERGQQIES
+674 TQGIIERGRAIES
-687 LTLQTEDADG
+687 LALEIEEAEA
-697 QLATAVEQLQTVRT
+697 QLATLVDQRQEARVQVE
-711 QVQTLEAKR
+711 TLEAKR
-720 EELQGQANELN
+720 EELQRQANELN
-731 QDLSDRRTDHGVTQV
+731 QSLSDRRTDHGVTRV
-746 KLKEAAARQ
+746 KLEEAAARQ
-755 YQIRKEQEEIAQQ
+755 EQLRKESAEVAEQL
-768 KAQEQS
+768 AQEKSRLEQTRS
-774 SLQQAQDA
+774 A
-782 LADAQT
+782 LAIAET
-788 VRAEQTDRRAVLVE
+788 VRSEQSVVKADLTE
-802 QREELGE
+802 QREQLGE
-809 RLQLSRDAARTSR
+809 RLQRGRDSARASR

-833 SVQSQLKGSL
+833 SVQSQLTVSL
-843 TARERVLVQQSQ
+843 TARERVRTQQSQ
-855 LVEQMA
+855 LADQMKGV
-861 AIQQGIDDSQ
+861 QQGIEESQ
-871 KPIPELEVRLK
+871 RPIPELETHLK
-882 EQLASRVR
+882 EQLASRVGV
-890 MEDQLKQVRGELESL
+890 EEELKQARANLETLESGIRAL
-905 EANIRGL
+905 EAQRGKVS
-912 EGQRSN
+912 ESV
-918 AAEGVVKVRESLENE
+918 AKVREGLEDE

-940 AVQESNLL
+940 AVQENNVL
-948 EQLATT
+948 EQLGAT
-954 GHVLEPVVKDMPVE
+954 GHELEVVQQGMPEE
-968 ATEAAWVEELERMAR
+968 ASETAWVEEIERMSR

-1003 KRKNYLDAQA
+1003 ERKNYLDAQA
-1013 TDLEQALDTLLEV
+1013 ADLEEALDTLLDV
-1026 MGKIDKET
+1026 MQKIDKET
-1034 RMRFKETF
+1034 RVRFKETF

-1057 GGGSASLEL
+1057 GGGSATLEL

-1073 TGVSLMAR
+1073 TGVTLMAR

-1087 SSIHVLSGG
+1087 SSIHLLSGG

-1128 DMNVSRFAALIR
+1128 DMNVTRFAALIR
-1140 EMSDSVQFLV
+1140 EMSESVQFLV

>member
-1 MPADELSLG
+1 
-10 IRFRCATDSMR
+10 MR

-76 GENITDVIFNG
+76 GENLTDVIFNG
-87 SSTRKPNNAA
+87 SNSRKPNNAA
-97 SIELVFDNSDG
+97 SIELIFDNSDG

-176 EELRVYLEEAAGISK
+176 DELRVYLEEAAGISK

-247 TAQLYVLRYQALK
+247 NAQLYVLRYQALK
-260 SSLGQREAQITG
+260 EGLGQREQKIAS
-272 LEVDLE
+272 LELDLE
-278 KALAEQ
+278 KAIAEQ
-284 RRIEAEIER
+284 RRVEAQIEGQR
-293 HRQGASEQTD
+293 KGFSEQTE
-303 KVNVAQQRFYEL
+303 KVNSVQERFYKL
-315 GSHITRTEE
+315 GSQITHTEE
-324 SLQSNKQRLAQLQQE
+324 SLQFNKQRLAQLNEELERARKRSAEANQQVTSDDE
-339 LLQAQQRSSEAGQQ
+339 QIQRMQ
-353 ADGDDQQIQLMQA
+353 ADVA
-366 EMTQLQPQVQELAE
+366 ELQPQVESLAA
-380 ADRAVQ
+380 ADQSVQ
-386 TALSEVEDK
+386 AALADVEIQ
-395 NQDWQRRWDA
+395 NRDWQQRWDA
-405 FNEEFSTNE
+405 FNQQFSANE

-427 QQLLTRLN
+427 QQLIGRLDN
-435 SRAQELGRMVSEQ
+435 RAQELARLASDQ
-448 PQQEGQV
+448 PKQEGQL

-469 SRSLDEIMAECRR
+469 SRSLDELMADCREE
-482 DLAAARQSTQT
+482 LSGARQATQG
-493 LEQTVEGARVQVQE
+493 LEQSLESAQGQVQD
-507 LRQQAASLQAIRDAA
+507 LRQQSANLQAIQDAA
-522 LSSNVP
+522 LGSNVP
-528 EAEDWIRANS
+528 EAENWINDNNLAG
-538 LQDAQRLGQLLSVVP
+538 AQRLGQNLSVVP
-553 GWEAAVESVFGR
+553 GWESAVESVLGR
-565 FMQALQVDD
+565 FMQALEVDD
-574 LADFADT
+574 LTGFAGT
-581 LSELAE
+581 LSQLAE
-587 GDLALIEARGTD
+587 GDLALVESRATD
-599 IPDARNE
+599 GADARNE
-606 ALALPSLRSLLGAG
+606 ALALPTVRSLLRDR
-620 SLAGSSILHGVF
+620 SLAGSSLLYAVF
-632 AAESAAV
+632 AAESAEV

-659 WVGTDWMRALHDSDQ
+659 WVGPDWMRALHDADQ
-674 AQGIIERGQQIES
+674 TQGIIERGRAIES
-687 LTLQTEDADG
+687 LALEIEEAEV
-697 QLATAVEQLQTVRT
+697 QLAKLVDQRQAARIQVE
-711 QVQTLEAKR
+711 TLEAKR
-720 EELQGQANELN
+720 EELQRQANELN
-731 QDLSDRRTDHGVTQV
+731 QSLSDRRTDHGVTRV
-746 KLKEAAARQ
+746 KLEEAAARQ
-755 YQIRKEQEEIAQQ
+755 EQLRKEAADVAEQL
-768 KAQEQS
+768 AQEKSRLEQTRE
-774 SLQQAQDA
+774 A
-782 LADAQT
+782 LAIAEG
-788 VRAEQTDRRAVLVE
+788 VRSEQSVTKANLTE
-802 QREELGE
+802 QREQLGE
-809 RLQLSRDAARTSR
+809 RLQVSRESARASR

-833 SVQSQLKGSL
+833 SVQSQLTVSL
-843 TARERVLVQQSQ
+843 TARDRVRNQQTQ
-855 LVEQMA
+855 LADQMKG
-861 AIQQGIDDSQ
+861 IQQGIEESQ
-871 KPIPELEVRLK
+871 RPIPELESQLK
-882 EQLASRVR
+882 EQLASRVGV
-890 MEDQLKQVRGELESL
+890 EDELKQARVDLETLESDIRAL
-905 EANIRGL
+905 EAQRG
-912 EGQRSN
+912 S
-918 AAEGVVKVRESLENE
+918 ASDGVAKVREGLENE

-948 EQLATT
+948 EQLGAT
-954 GHVLEPVVKDMPVE
+954 GHELAAVQQDMPE
-968 ATEAAWVEELERMAR
+968 GAAEAAWVEEIERMSR

-1003 KRKNYLDAQA
+1003 ERKNYLDAQA
-1013 TDLEQALDTLLEV
+1013 ADLEEALDTLLDV
-1026 MGKIDKET
+1026 MQKIDKET
-1034 RMRFKETF
+1034 RVRFKETF

-1057 GGGSASLEL
+1057 GGGSATLEL
-1066 TGDDMLD
+1066 TGEDMLD
-1073 TGVSLMAR
+1073 TGVTLMAR

-1087 SSIHVLSGG
+1087 SSIHLLSGG

-1128 DMNVSRFAALIR
+1128 DMNVTRFAALIR
-1140 EMSDSVQFLV
+1140 EMSESVQFLV

>member
-1 MPADELSLG
+1 
-10 IRFRCATDSMR
+10 MR

-76 GENITDVIFNG
+76 GENLTDVIFNG
-87 SSTRKPNNAA
+87 SNTRKPNNAA
-97 SIELVFDNSDG
+97 SIELIFDNSDG

-136 NGSRCRR
+136 NGTRCRR

-247 TAQLYVLRYQALK
+247 NAQLYVLRYLALK
-260 SSLGQREAQITG
+260 EGLGQREQKIAA

-278 KALAEQ
+278 KAIAEQ
-284 RRIEAEIER
+284 RHVEAQIEGQR
-293 HRQGASEQTD
+293 KGFSEQTEN
-303 KVNVAQQRFYEL
+303 VNGVQERFYKL
-315 GSHITRTEE
+315 GSQITHTEE
-324 SLQSNKQRLAQLQQE
+324 SLQFNRRRLVQLNEELERARKRSAEANQQVT
-339 LLQAQQRSSEAGQQ
+339 S
-353 ADGDDQQIQLMQA
+353 DDEQIQRMQA
-366 EMTQLQPQVQELAE
+366 EVAELQPQAE
-380 ADRAVQ
+380 ALATADQSVQ
-386 TALSEVEDK
+386 GALADLE
-395 NQDWQRRWDA
+395 NQNKQWQQRWDS
-405 FNEEFSTNE
+405 FNQEFSANE

-427 QQLLTRLN
+427 QQLIARLN
-435 SRAQELGRMVSEQ
+435 NRAQELTRLASDQ
-448 PQQEGQV
+448 PKQEGQL

-469 SRSLDEIMAECRR
+469 SRSLDELMAECREE
-482 DLAAARQSTQT
+482 LSVARQATQG
-493 LEQTVEGARVQVQE
+493 LEQSLESARGQVQE
-507 LRQQAASLQAIRDAA
+507 LRQQSANLQAIQDAA
-522 LSSNVP
+522 LGSHVP
-528 EAEDWIRANS
+528 EAENWISDNDLS
-538 LQDAQRLGQLLSVVP
+538 SAQRLGQNLSVVP
-553 GWEAAVESVFGR
+553 GWEGAVESVLGR

-574 LADFADT
+574 LTGFAGT
-581 LSELAE
+581 LSQLAE
-587 GDLALIEARGTD
+587 GDLALVESRATD
-599 IPDARNE
+599 AVDARNE
-606 ALALPSLRSLLGAG
+606 ALALPTVRSLLRDR
-620 SLAGSSILHGVF
+620 SLAGSSLLYGVF
-632 AAESAAV
+632 AAESAEV
-639 ALSKRHQLA
+639 ALSKRQQLA
-648 AGQSIITREGF
+648 PGQSIITREGF
-659 WVGTDWMRALHDSDQ
+659 WVGPDWMRALHDADQ
-674 AQGIIERGQQIES
+674 TQGIIERGRAIES
-687 LTLQTEDADG
+687 LALEIEEAEA
-697 QLATAVEQLQTVRT
+697 QLATLVDQRQEARVQVE
-711 QVQTLEAKR
+711 TLEAKR
-720 EELQGQANELN
+720 EELQRQANELN
-731 QDLSDRRTDHGVTQV
+731 QSLSDRRTDHGVTRV
-746 KLKEAAARQ
+746 KLEEAAARQ
-755 YQIRKEQEEIAQQ
+755 EQLRKESAEVAEQL
-768 KAQEQS
+768 AQEKSRLEQTRS
-774 SLQQAQDA
+774 A
-782 LADAQT
+782 LAIAET
-788 VRAEQTDRRAVLVE
+788 VRSEQSVVKADLTE
-802 QREELGE
+802 QREQLGE
-809 RLQLSRDAARTSR
+809 RLQRGRDSARASR

-833 SVQSQLKGSL
+833 SVQSQLTVSL
-843 TARERVLVQQSQ
+843 TARERVRTQQSQ
-855 LVEQMA
+855 LADQMKGV
-861 AIQQGIDDSQ
+861 QQGIEESQ
-871 KPIPELEVRLK
+871 RPIPELETQLK
-882 EQLASRVR
+882 EQLASRVGV
-890 MEDQLKQVRGELESL
+890 EEELKQARANLETLESGIRAL
-905 EANIRGL
+905 EAQRGKVS
-912 EGQRSN
+912 ESV
-918 AAEGVVKVRESLENE
+918 AKVREGLEDE

-940 AVQESNLL
+940 AVQENNVL
-948 EQLATT
+948 EQLGAT
-954 GHVLEPVVKDMPVE
+954 GHELEVVQQGMPEE
-968 ATEAAWVEELERMAR
+968 ASETAWVEEIERMSR

-1003 KRKNYLDAQA
+1003 ERKNYLDAQA
-1013 TDLEQALDTLLEV
+1013 ADLEEALDTLLDV
-1026 MGKIDKET
+1026 MQKIDKET
-1034 RMRFKETF
+1034 RVRFKETF

-1057 GGGSASLEL
+1057 GGGSATLEL

-1073 TGVSLMAR
+1073 TGVTLMAR

-1087 SSIHVLSGG
+1087 SSIHLLSGG

-1128 DMNVSRFAALIR
+1128 DMNVTRFAALIR
-1140 EMSDSVQFLV
+1140 EMSESVQFLV

>member
-1 MPADELSLG
+1 
-10 IRFRCATDSMR
+10 MR

-76 GENITDVIFNG
+76 GENLTDVIFNG
-87 SSTRKPNNAA
+87 SNSRKPNNAA
-97 SIELVFDNSDG
+97 SIELIFDNSDG

-176 EELRVYLEEAAGISK
+176 DELRVYLEEAAGISK

-247 TAQLYVLRYQALK
+247 NAQLYVLRYQALK
-260 SSLGQREAQITG
+260 EGLGQREQKIAS
-272 LEVDLE
+272 LELDLE
-278 KALAEQ
+278 KAIAEQ
-284 RRIEAEIER
+284 RRVEAQIEGQR
-293 HRQGASEQTD
+293 KGFSEQTE
-303 KVNVAQQRFYEL
+303 KVNSVQERFYKL
-315 GSHITRTEE
+315 GSQITHTEE
-324 SLQSNKQRLAQLQQE
+324 SLQFNKQRLAQLNEELERARKRSAEANQQVTSDDE
-339 LLQAQQRSSEAGQQ
+339 QIQRMQ
-353 ADGDDQQIQLMQA
+353 ADVA
-366 EMTQLQPQVQELAE
+366 ELQPQVESLAA
-380 ADRAVQ
+380 ADQSVQ
-386 TALSEVEDK
+386 AALADVEIQ
-395 NQDWQRRWDA
+395 NRDWQQRWDA
-405 FNEEFSTNE
+405 FNQQFSANE

-427 QQLLTRLN
+427 QQLIGRLDN
-435 SRAQELGRMVSEQ
+435 RAQELARLASDQ
-448 PQQEGQV
+448 PKQEGQL

-469 SRSLDEIMAECRR
+469 SRSLDELMADCREE
-482 DLAAARQSTQT
+482 LSGARQATQG
-493 LEQTVEGARVQVQE
+493 LEQSLESAQDQVQD
-507 LRQQAASLQAIRDAA
+507 LRQQSANLQAIQDAA
-522 LSSNVP
+522 LGSNVP
-528 EAEDWIRANS
+528 EAENWINDNNLAG
-538 LQDAQRLGQLLSVVP
+538 AQRLGQNLSVVP
-553 GWEAAVESVFGR
+553 GWESAVESVLGR
-565 FMQALQVDD
+565 FMQALEVDD
-574 LADFADT
+574 LTGFAGT
-581 LSELAE
+581 LSQLAE
-587 GDLALIEARGTD
+587 GDLALVESRATD
-599 IPDARNE
+599 GADARNE
-606 ALALPSLRSLLGAG
+606 ALALPTVRSLLRDR
-620 SLAGSSILHGVF
+620 SLAGSSLLYAVF
-632 AAESAAV
+632 AAESAEV

-659 WVGTDWMRALHDSDQ
+659 WVGPDWMRALHDADQ
-674 AQGIIERGQQIES
+674 TQGIIERGRAIES
-687 LTLQTEDADG
+687 LALEIEEAEV
-697 QLATAVEQLQTVRT
+697 QLAKLVDQRQAARIQVE
-711 QVQTLEAKR
+711 TLEAKR
-720 EELQGQANELN
+720 EELQRQANELN
-731 QDLSDRRTDHGVTQV
+731 QSLSDRRTDHGVTRV
-746 KLKEAAARQ
+746 KLEEAAARQ
-755 YQIRKEQEEIAQQ
+755 EQLRKEAADVAEQL
-768 KAQEQS
+768 AQEKSRLEQTRE
-774 SLQQAQDA
+774 A
-782 LADAQT
+782 LAIAEG
-788 VRAEQTDRRAVLVE
+788 VRSEQSVAKANLTE
-802 QREELGE
+802 QREQLGE
-809 RLQLSRDAARTSR
+809 RLQLSRESARASR

-833 SVQSQLKGSL
+833 SVQSQLTVSL
-843 TARERVLVQQSQ
+843 TARDRVRNQQTQ
-855 LVEQMA
+855 LADQMKG
-861 AIQQGIDDSQ
+861 IQQGIEESQ
-871 KPIPELEVRLK
+871 RPIPELESQLK
-882 EQLASRVR
+882 EQLASRVGV
-890 MEDQLKQVRGELESL
+890 EDELKQARVDLETLESGIRAL
-905 EANIRGL
+905 EAQRG
-912 EGQRSN
+912 S
-918 AAEGVVKVRESLENE
+918 ASDGVAKVREGLENE

-948 EQLATT
+948 EQLGAT
-954 GHVLEPVVKDMPVE
+954 GHELAAVQQDMPE
-968 ATEAAWVEELERMAR
+968 GAAEAAWVEEIERMSR

-1003 KRKNYLDAQA
+1003 ERKNYLDAQA
-1013 TDLEQALDTLLEV
+1013 ADLEEALDTLLDV
-1026 MGKIDKET
+1026 MQKIDKET
-1034 RMRFKETF
+1034 RARFKETF

-1057 GGGSASLEL
+1057 GGGSATLEL
-1066 TGDDMLD
+1066 TGEDMLD
-1073 TGVSLMAR
+1073 TGVTLMAR

-1087 SSIHVLSGG
+1087 SSIHLLSGG

-1128 DMNVSRFAALIR
+1128 DMNVTRFAALIR
-1140 EMSDSVQFLV
+1140 EMSESVQFLV

>member
-1 MPADELSLG
+1 
-10 IRFRCATDSMR
+10 MR

-87 SSTRKPNNAA
+87 SITRKPNNAA

-196 RETHNRIKHTREN
+196 RETQNRIKHTREN

-247 TAQLYVLRYQALK
+247 NAQLYALRYAALK
-260 SSLGQREAQITG
+260 ESLTQREQRIQS
-272 LEVDLE
+272 LEIDLE
-278 KALAEQ
+278 RAIADQ
-284 RRIEAEIER
+284 RRVESQIESK
-293 HRQGASEQTD
+293 RQAFSDQSEQVN
-303 KVNVAQQRFYEL
+303 KVQERFYQV
-315 GSHITRTEE
+315 GSEITR
-324 SLQSNKQRLAQLQQE
+324 LQETLQFNRQRLTE
-339 LLQAQQRSSEAGQQ
+339 LKEELERNRQRSTDANNQV
-353 ADGDDQQIQLMQA
+353 ANDDQQIHRMQQEVA
-366 EMTQLQPQVQELAE
+366 ELEPQVASLAGADQTVQAALAE
-380 ADRAVQ
+380 AEA
-386 TALSEVEDK
+386 K
-395 NQDWQRRWDA
+395 NREWQQRWDA
-405 FNEEFSTNE
+405 FNQQFSANE

-419 QTSRIEYL
+419 QTSRVEYL
-427 QQLLTRLN
+427 QQLIERLN
-435 SRAQELGRMVSEQ
+435 RRAQELEQLAAEQ
-448 PQQEGQV
+448 PKQEGQLI
-455 VEQMALE
+455 EQMALE
-462 IDGLETQ
+462 IDGLENQ
-469 SRSLDEIMAECRR
+469 SRSLGERIDECREG
-482 DLAAARQSTQT
+482 LGKAKEETQI
-493 LEQTVEGARVQVQE
+493 LEGALEKARAQAQQ
-507 LRQQAASLQAIRDAA
+507 LRGQAANLQAIQDAA

-528 EAEDWIRANS
+528 EAETWISDNG
-538 LQDAQRLGQLLSVVP
+538 LNTAQRLGQNLSVVP
-553 GWEAAVESVFGR
+553 GWERAVESVLGR
-565 FMQALQVDD
+565 FMQAMQVDD
-574 LADFADT
+574 LSGFAGT
-581 LSELAE
+581 LSQLTD
-587 GDLALIEARGTD
+587 GDLALVESSAVDGA
-599 IPDARNE
+599 DARNE
-606 ALALPSLRSLLGAG
+606 ALALPTVRSLLRAD
-620 SLAGSSILHGVF
+620 SLAGSSLLFGVF
-632 AAESAAV
+632 AAESAEV
-639 ALSKRHQLA
+639 ALSKRQHLA
-648 AGQSIITREGF
+648 PGQSIITREGF
-659 WVGTDWMRALHDSDQ
+659 WVGADWMRALHDEDQ
-674 AQGIIERGQQIES
+674 TQGIIERGQALES
-687 LTLQTEDADG
+687 LALEIEEADLAVTQVQD
-697 QLATAVEQLQTVRT
+697 QLLASRT
-711 QVQTLEAKR
+711 QVEALEAKR
-720 EELQGQANELN
+720 EELQRQANELN
-731 QDLSDRRTDHGVTQV
+731 QNLSTRRTDHGVTRV
-746 KLKEAAARQ
+746 KQEEAAARQ
-755 YQIRKEQEEIAQQ
+755 QQIRKEAGEVAEQIGQERAR
-768 KAQEQS
+768 
-774 SLQQAQDA
+774 LQQAQSALSEAETIREEQSTVKAGLTAERDA
-782 LADAQT
+782 LG
-788 VRAEQTDRRAVLVE
+788 EQL
-802 QREELGE
+802 QQSRE
-809 RLQLSRDAARTSR
+809 AARNSR

-833 SVQSQLKGSL
+833 SLQSQLTVSV
-843 TARERVLVQQSQ
+843 TARERLVSQ
-855 LVEQMA
+855 RGQLSEQMA
-861 AIQQGIDDSQ
+861 AVQQSIADTEQ
-871 KPIPELEVRLK
+871 PVPELEARLK
-882 EQLASRVR
+882 KQLEGRVEVEEELRQGRTQLAAVEADIAA
-890 MEDQLKQVRGELESL
+890 MES
-905 EANIRGL
+905 
-912 EGQRSN
+912 QRSGV
-918 AAEGVVKVRESLENE
+918 AESVAKVREALEDQ

-940 AVQESNLL
+940 AVQEGNLL
-948 EQLATT
+948 EQLAAT
-954 GHVLEPVVKDMPVE
+954 GHELAPVQQALPED
-968 ATEAAWVEELERMAR
+968 ATEAAWVEEIERMAR

-993 AAIEEFDTES
+993 AAIEEFDAES
-1003 KRKNYLDAQA
+1003 ERKNYLDAQA
-1013 TDLEQALDTLLEV
+1013 TDLEQALETLLEV
-1026 MGKIDKET
+1026 MQKIDKET
-1034 RMRFKETF
+1034 RVRFKETF
-1042 DAVNTKLG
+1042 EAVNTKLG

-1066 TGDDMLD
+1066 TGEDLLD

-1087 SSIHVLSGG
+1087 SSIHLLSGG

-1128 DMNVSRFAALIR
+1128 DMNVTRFAGLIR
-1140 EMSDSVQFLV
+1140 EMSESVQFLV

>member
-1 MPADELSLG
+1 
-10 IRFRCATDSMR
+10 MR

-236 YRTLKTEESLL
+236 YRTLKVEESLL
-247 TAQLYVLRYQALK
+247 NAQLYALRYAALKESLTQREQKIQAL
-260 SSLGQREAQITG
+260 EIE
-272 LEVDLE
+272 LER
-278 KALAEQ
+278 AIAEQ
-284 RRIEAEIER
+284 RRVEAQIEGR
-293 HRQGASEQTD
+293 RQAFSEQSEQ
-303 KVNVAQQRFYEL
+303 VNKIQERFYQV
-315 GSHITRTEE
+315 GSQITHLQE
-324 SLQSNKQRLAQLQQE
+324 SLQFKRQRLTQFKEE
-339 LLQAQQRSSEAGQQ
+339 LERARQRSVDANNQVSN
-353 ADGDDQQIQLMQA
+353 DDQQIHLMQQEVA
-366 EMTQLQPQVQELAE
+366 ELEPQVTSLAE
-380 ADRAVQ
+380 GDQALQAALAD
-386 TALSEVEDK
+386 VEAK
-395 NQDWQRRWDA
+395 NREWQQRWDA
-405 FNEEFSTNE
+405 FNQQFSANE

-427 QQLLTRLN
+427 QQLIDRLN
-435 SRAQELGRMVSEQ
+435 NRALELRRLAAEQ
-448 PQQEGQV
+448 PKQEGQL

-462 IDGLETQ
+462 IDGLESQ
-469 SRSLDEIMAECRR
+469 SRSLGERIDECRQSLGKAKEDTQVQER
-482 DLAAARQSTQT
+482 ALEKAR
-493 LEQTVEGARVQVQE
+493 GQVQE
-507 LRQQAASLQAIRDAA
+507 LRGQAANLQAIQDAA

-528 EAEDWIRANS
+528 EAETWIRDND
-538 LQDAQRLGQLLSVVP
+538 LVDAQRLGENLSVVP
-553 GWEAAVESVFGR
+553 GWERAVESVLGR

-574 LADFADT
+574 LSGFAGT
-581 LSELAE
+581 LSQLAE
-587 GDLALIEARGTD
+587 GDLALVEVGAVDGE
-599 IPDARNE
+599 DARNE
-606 ALALPSLRSLLGAG
+606 ALALPTVRSLLRAH
-620 SLAGSSILHGVF
+620 SLAGSSLLFGVF
-632 AAESAAV
+632 AAESAEV
-639 ALSKRHQLA
+639 ALNKRQHLEP
-648 AGQSIITREGF
+648 GQSIITREGF
-659 WVGTDWMRALHDSDQ
+659 WVGTDWMRALHDEDQ
-674 AQGIIERGQQIES
+674 TQGIIERGQALESLALQIE
-687 LTLQTEDADG
+687 EADA
-697 QLATAVEQLQTVRT
+697 AVNKVQDQLQALRT
-711 QVQTLEAKR
+711 QVETLEAKR
-720 EELQGQANELN
+720 EELQRQANELN
-731 QDLSDRRTDHGVTQV
+731 QNLSTRRTDHGVKRV
-746 KLKEAAARQ
+746 KLEEAAARQ
-755 YQIRKEQEEIAQQ
+755 EQIRKEAGEIAEQT
-768 KAQEQS
+768 AQEKNR
-774 SLQQAQDA
+774 LQQAQCA
-782 LADAQT
+782 LTEAES
-788 VRAEQTDRRAVLVE
+788 VRAEQSDAKAGLTE
-802 QREELGE
+802 EREALGE
-809 RLQLSRDAARTSR
+809 RLQQSRDAARSSR

-833 SVQSQLKGSL
+833 SLQSQLKVSV
-843 TARERVLVQQSQ
+843 TARERLVSQQSQ
-855 LVEQMA
+855 LGEQMTA
-861 AIQQGIDDSQ
+861 VQQSIAETEQ
-871 KPIPELEVRLK
+871 PIPELEANLK
-882 EQLASRVR
+882 TQLEGRVQV
-890 MEDQLKQVRGELESL
+890 EEELKQARAQLQEVEAGIATLENQRG
-905 EANIRGL
+905 GV
-912 EGQRSN
+912 
-918 AAEGVVKVRESLENE
+918 AEGVAKVREALENE

-940 AVQESNLL
+940 AVQEHNLL
-948 EQLATT
+948 EQLAAT
-954 GHVLEPVVKDMPVE
+954 GHELELVQQEMPE
-968 ATEAAWVEELERMAR
+968 DAAEAAWVEEIERMAR

-993 AAIEEFDTES
+993 AAIEEFDAES
-1003 KRKNYLDAQA
+1003 ERKNYLDAQA
-1013 TDLEQALDTLLEV
+1013 TDLEQALETLLEV
-1026 MGKIDKET
+1026 MQKIDKET
-1034 RMRFKETF
+1034 RVRFKETF
-1042 DAVNTKLG
+1042 EAVNTKLG

-1057 GGGSASLEL
+1057 GGGSATLEL

-1087 SSIHVLSGG
+1087 SSIHLLSGG

-1128 DMNVSRFAALIR
+1128 DMNVTRFAALIR

>member
-1 MPADELSLG
+1 
-10 IRFRCATDSMR
+10 MR

-76 GENITDVIFNG
+76 GENLTDVIFNG
-87 SSTRKPNNAA
+87 SNTRKPNNAA
-97 SIELVFDNSDG
+97 SIELIFDNSDG

-136 NGSRCRR
+136 NGTRCRR

-247 TAQLYVLRYQALK
+247 NAQLYVLRYKALK
-260 SSLGQREAQITG
+260 EGLGQREQKIAA

-278 KALAEQ
+278 KAIAEQ
-284 RRIEAEIER
+284 RHVEAQIEGQR
-293 HRQGASEQTD
+293 KGFSEQTEN
-303 KVNVAQQRFYEL
+303 VNGVQERFYKL
-315 GSHITRTEE
+315 GSQITHTEE
-324 SLQSNKQRLAQLQQE
+324 SLQFNRRRLVQLNEELERARKRSAEANQQVT
-339 LLQAQQRSSEAGQQ
+339 S
-353 ADGDDQQIQLMQA
+353 DDEQIQRMQA
-366 EMTQLQPQVQELAE
+366 EVAELQPQAE
-380 ADRAVQ
+380 ALATADQSVQ
-386 TALSEVEDK
+386 GALADLE
-395 NQDWQRRWDA
+395 NQNKQWQQRWDS
-405 FNEEFSTNE
+405 FNQEFSANE

-427 QQLLTRLN
+427 QQLIARLN
-435 SRAQELGRMVSEQ
+435 NRAQELTRLASDQ
-448 PQQEGQV
+448 PKQEGQL

-469 SRSLDEIMAECRR
+469 SRSLDELMAECREE
-482 DLAAARQSTQT
+482 LSVARQATQG
-493 LEQTVEGARVQVQE
+493 LEQSLESARGQVQE
-507 LRQQAASLQAIRDAA
+507 LRQQSANLQAIQDAA
-522 LSSNVP
+522 LGSHVP
-528 EAEDWIRANS
+528 EAENWISDNDLS
-538 LQDAQRLGQLLSVVP
+538 SAQRLGQNLSVVP
-553 GWEAAVESVFGR
+553 GWEGAVESVLGR

-574 LADFADT
+574 LTGFAGT
-581 LSELAE
+581 LSQLAE
-587 GDLALIEARGTD
+587 GDLALVESRATD
-599 IPDARNE
+599 AVDARNE
-606 ALALPSLRSLLGAG
+606 ALALPTVRSLLRDR
-620 SLAGSSILHGVF
+620 SLAGSSLLYGVF
-632 AAESAAV
+632 AAESAEV
-639 ALSKRHQLA
+639 ALSKRQQLA
-648 AGQSIITREGF
+648 PGQSIITREGF
-659 WVGTDWMRALHDSDQ
+659 WVGPDWMRALHDADQ
-674 AQGIIERGQQIES
+674 TQGIIERGRAIES
-687 LTLQTEDADG
+687 LALEIEEAEA
-697 QLATAVEQLQTVRT
+697 QLATLVDQRQEARVQVE
-711 QVQTLEAKR
+711 TLEAKR
-720 EELQGQANELN
+720 EELQRQANELN
-731 QDLSDRRTDHGVTQV
+731 QSLSDRRTDHGVTRV
-746 KLKEAAARQ
+746 KLEEAAARQ
-755 YQIRKEQEEIAQQ
+755 EQLRKESAEVAEQL
-768 KAQEQS
+768 AQEKSRLEQTRS
-774 SLQQAQDA
+774 A
-782 LADAQT
+782 LAIAET
-788 VRAEQTDRRAVLVE
+788 VRSEQSVVKADLTE
-802 QREELGE
+802 QREQLGE
-809 RLQLSRDAARTSR
+809 RLQRGRDSARASR

-833 SVQSQLKGSL
+833 SVQSQLTVSL
-843 TARERVLVQQSQ
+843 TARERVRTQQSQ
-855 LVEQMA
+855 LADQMKGV
-861 AIQQGIDDSQ
+861 QQGIEESQ
-871 KPIPELEVRLK
+871 RPIPELETQLK
-882 EQLASRVR
+882 EQLASRVGV
-890 MEDQLKQVRGELESL
+890 EEELKQARANLETLESGIRAL
-905 EANIRGL
+905 EAQRGKVS
-912 EGQRSN
+912 ESV
-918 AAEGVVKVRESLENE
+918 AKVREGLEDE

-940 AVQESNLL
+940 AVQENNVL
-948 EQLATT
+948 EQLGAT
-954 GHVLEPVVKDMPVE
+954 GHELEVVQQGMPEE
-968 ATEAAWVEELERMAR
+968 ASETAWVEEIERMSR

-1003 KRKNYLDAQA
+1003 ERKNYLDAQA
-1013 TDLEQALDTLLEV
+1013 ADLEEALDTLLDV
-1026 MGKIDKET
+1026 MQKIDKET
-1034 RMRFKETF
+1034 RVRFKETF

-1057 GGGSASLEL
+1057 GGGSATLEL

-1073 TGVSLMAR
+1073 TGVTLMAR

-1087 SSIHVLSGG
+1087 SSIHLLSGG

-1128 DMNVSRFAALIR
+1128 DMNVTRFAALIR
-1140 EMSDSVQFLV
+1140 EMSESVQFLV

>member
-1 MPADELSLG
+1 
-10 IRFRCATDSMR
+10 MR

-87 SSTRKPNNAA
+87 SNSRKPNNAA
-97 SIELVFDNSDG
+97 SIELIFDNSDG

-247 TAQLYVLRYQALK
+247 NAQLYALRYAALKENLTQREQKIQAL
-260 SSLGQREAQITG
+260 EI
-272 LEVDLE
+272 DLE
-278 KALAEQ
+278 RAIAEQ
-284 RRIEAEIER
+284 RRVEAQIEGR
-293 HRQGASEQTD
+293 RQAFSEQSEQ
-303 KVNVAQQRFYEL
+303 VNQVQERFYQV
-315 GSHITRTEE
+315 GSQITHLQE
-324 SLQSNKQRLAQLQQE
+324 SLQFNRQRLTQLKEE
-339 LLQAQQRSSEAGQQ
+339 LERARQRSVDANNQVSS
-353 ADGDDQQIQLMQA
+353 DDQQIRQMQQEVA
-366 EMTQLQPQVQELAE
+366 ELEPQVISLAE
-380 ADRAVQ
+380 GDQTVQAALAD
-386 TALSEVEDK
+386 VEAK
-395 NQDWQRRWDA
+395 NREWQQRWDA
-405 FNEEFSTNE
+405 FNQQFSANE

-427 QQLLTRLN
+427 QQLIERLGN
-435 SRAQELGRMVSEQ
+435 RARELERLAADQ
-448 PQQEGQV
+448 PKQEGQL

-462 IDGLETQ
+462 IDGLESQ
-469 SRSLDEIMAECRR
+469 SRTLGERIDECRQR
-482 DLAAARQSTQT
+482 LGEAKEATQAQEQALERARGQAQ
-493 LEQTVEGARVQVQE
+493 Q
-507 LRQQAASLQAIRDAA
+507 LRGQAANLQAIQDAA

-528 EAEDWIRANS
+528 EAETWIQHNDLS
-538 LQDAQRLGQLLSVVP
+538 DAQRLGENLSVVP
-553 GWEAAVESVFGR
+553 GWERAVESVLGR

-574 LADFADT
+574 LSGFAGT
-581 LSELAE
+581 LSQLAE
-587 GDLALIEARGTD
+587 GDLALVETRAVDGE
-599 IPDARNE
+599 DARNE
-606 ALALPSLRSLLGAG
+606 ALALPTVRSLLRAH
-620 SLAGSSILHGVF
+620 SLAGSSLLYGVF
-632 AAESAAV
+632 AAESAEV
-639 ALSKRHQLA
+639 ALNKRQHLA
-648 AGQSIITREGF
+648 PGQSIITREGF
-659 WVGTDWMRALHDSDQ
+659 WVGPDWMRALHDEDQ
-674 AQGIIERGQQIES
+674 TQGIIERGQALESLVLQIE
-687 LTLQTEDADG
+687 EADG
-697 QLATAVEQLQTVRT
+697 AVTTVQDQLHASRTMVE
-711 QVQTLEAKR
+711 TLEAKR
-720 EELQGQANELN
+720 EELQRQVNELN
-731 QDLSDRRTDHGVTQV
+731 QNLSTRRTDHGVTRV
-746 KLKEAAARQ
+746 KLEEAAVRQ
-755 YQIRKEQEEIAQQ
+755 QQIRKESGEVAEQISQE
-768 KAQEQS
+768 KAR
-774 SLQQAQDA
+774 LQQAQSA
-782 LADAQT
+782 LSEAETLRSEQSQT
-788 VRAEQTDRRAVLVE
+788 KASLSQE
-802 QREELGE
+802 REALGE
-809 RLQLSRDAARTSR
+809 RLQQSRDAARSSR
-822 DKFHAVNVRLE
+822 DKFHALNVRLE
-833 SVQSQLKGSL
+833 SLQSQLKVSV
-843 TARERVLVQQSQ
+843 TARQRLVSQQSQ
-855 LVEQMA
+855 LGEQMTA
-861 AIQQGIDDSQ
+861 VQQSIAETEQ
-871 KPIPELEVRLK
+871 PIPELEA
-882 EQLASRVR
+882 QLTSKLDARVQIEEELGQAR
-890 MEDQLKQVRGELESL
+890 AQLEEVEAGIATLESQ
-905 EANIRGL
+905 RG
-912 EGQRSN
+912 GV
-918 AAEGVVKVRESLENE
+918 AEGVAKVREALENE

-940 AVQESNLL
+940 TVQEHNLL
-948 EQLATT
+948 EQLAAT
-954 GHVLEPVVKDMPVE
+954 GHELEPVQQQMPE
-968 ATEAAWVEELERMAR
+968 GASEAAWVEEIERMAR

-1003 KRKNYLDAQA
+1003 ERKNYLDAQA

-1026 MGKIDKET
+1026 MQKIDKET
-1034 RMRFKETF
+1034 RVRFKETF
-1042 DAVNTKLG
+1042 EAVNTKLG

-1057 GGGSASLEL
+1057 GGGSATLEL
-1066 TGDDMLD
+1066 TGDDLLD

-1087 SSIHVLSGG
+1087 SSIHLLSGG

-1128 DMNVSRFAALIR
+1128 DMNVTRFAALIR

>member
-1 MPADELSLG
+1 
-10 IRFRCATDSMR
+10 MR

-76 GENITDVIFNG
+76 GENLTDVIFNG
-87 SSTRKPNNAA
+87 SNTRKPNNAA
-97 SIELVFDNSDG
+97 SIELIFDNSDG

-136 NGSRCRR
+136 NGTRCRR

-247 TAQLYVLRYQALK
+247 NAQLYVLRYQALK
-260 SSLGQREAQITG
+260 EGLGQREQKIAA

-278 KALAEQ
+278 KAIAEQ
-284 RRIEAEIER
+284 RHVEAQIEGQR
-293 HRQGASEQTD
+293 KGFSEQTEN
-303 KVNVAQQRFYEL
+303 VNGVQERFYKL
-315 GSHITRTEE
+315 GSQITHTEE
-324 SLQSNKQRLAQLQQE
+324 SLQFNRRRLVQLNEELERARKRSAEANQQVT
-339 LLQAQQRSSEAGQQ
+339 S
-353 ADGDDQQIQLMQA
+353 DDEQIQRMQA
-366 EMTQLQPQVQELAE
+366 EVAELQPQAE
-380 ADRAVQ
+380 ALATADQSVQ
-386 TALSEVEDK
+386 GALADLE
-395 NQDWQRRWDA
+395 NQNKQWQQRWDS
-405 FNEEFSTNE
+405 FNQEFSANE

-427 QQLLTRLN
+427 QQLIARLN
-435 SRAQELGRMVSEQ
+435 NRAQELTRLASDQ
-448 PQQEGQV
+448 PKQEGQL

-469 SRSLDEIMAECRR
+469 SRSLDELMAECREE
-482 DLAAARQSTQT
+482 LSVARQATQG
-493 LEQTVEGARVQVQE
+493 LEQSLESARGQVQE
-507 LRQQAASLQAIRDAA
+507 LRQQSANLQAIQDAA
-522 LSSNVP
+522 LGSHVP
-528 EAEDWIRANS
+528 EAENWISDNDLS
-538 LQDAQRLGQLLSVVP
+538 SAQRLGQNLSVVP
-553 GWEAAVESVFGR
+553 GWEGAVESVLGR

-574 LADFADT
+574 LTGFAGT
-581 LSELAE
+581 LSQLAE
-587 GDLALIEARGTD
+587 GDLALVESRATD
-599 IPDARNE
+599 AVDARNE
-606 ALALPSLRSLLGAG
+606 ALALPTVRSLLRDR
-620 SLAGSSILHGVF
+620 SLAGSSLLYGVF
-632 AAESAAV
+632 AAESAEV
-639 ALSKRHQLA
+639 ALSKRQQLA
-648 AGQSIITREGF
+648 PGQSIITREGF
-659 WVGTDWMRALHDSDQ
+659 WVGPDWMRALHDADQ
-674 AQGIIERGQQIES
+674 TQGIIERGRAIES
-687 LTLQTEDADG
+687 LALEIEEAEA
-697 QLATAVEQLQTVRT
+697 QLATLVDQRQEARVQVE
-711 QVQTLEAKR
+711 TLEAKR
-720 EELQGQANELN
+720 EELQRQANELN
-731 QDLSDRRTDHGVTQV
+731 QSLSDRRTDHGVTRV
-746 KLKEAAARQ
+746 KLEEAAARQ
-755 YQIRKEQEEIAQQ
+755 EQLRKESAEVAEQL
-768 KAQEQS
+768 AQEKSRLEQTRS
-774 SLQQAQDA
+774 A
-782 LADAQT
+782 LAIAET
-788 VRAEQTDRRAVLVE
+788 VRSEQSVVKADLTE
-802 QREELGE
+802 QREQLGE
-809 RLQLSRDAARTSR
+809 RLQRGRDSARASR

-833 SVQSQLKGSL
+833 SVQSQLTVSL
-843 TARERVLVQQSQ
+843 TARERVRTQQSQ
-855 LVEQMA
+855 LADQMKGV
-861 AIQQGIDDSQ
+861 QQGIEESQ
-871 KPIPELEVRLK
+871 RPIPELETQLK
-882 EQLASRVR
+882 EQLASRVGV
-890 MEDQLKQVRGELESL
+890 EEELKQARANLETLESGIRAL
-905 EANIRGL
+905 EAQRGKVS
-912 EGQRSN
+912 ESV
-918 AAEGVVKVRESLENE
+918 AKVREGLEDE

-940 AVQESNLL
+940 AVQENNVL
-948 EQLATT
+948 EQLGAT
-954 GHVLEPVVKDMPVE
+954 GHELEVVQQGMPEE
-968 ATEAAWVEELERMAR
+968 ASETAWVEEIERMSR

-1003 KRKNYLDAQA
+1003 ERKNYLDAQA
-1013 TDLEQALDTLLEV
+1013 ADLEEALDTLLDV
-1026 MGKIDKET
+1026 MQKIDKET
-1034 RMRFKETF
+1034 RVRFKETF

-1057 GGGSASLEL
+1057 GGGSATLEL

-1073 TGVSLMAR
+1073 TGVTLMAR

-1087 SSIHVLSGG
+1087 SSIHLLSGG

-1128 DMNVSRFAALIR
+1128 DMNVTRFAALIR
-1140 EMSDSVQFLV
+1140 EMSESVQFLV

>member
-1 MPADELSLG
+1 
-10 IRFRCATDSMR
+10 MR

-33 VDATTVTLPGNRCAV
+33 VDATSVTLPGNRCAV

-76 GENITDVIFNG
+76 GENLTDVIFNG
-87 SSTRKPNNAA
+87 SNSRKPNNAA
-97 SIELVFDNSDG
+97 SIELIFDNSDG

-176 EELRVYLEEAAGISK
+176 DELRVYLEEAAGISK

-247 TAQLYVLRYQALK
+247 NAQLYVLRYQALK
-260 SSLGQREAQITG
+260 EGLGQREQKIAS
-272 LEVDLE
+272 LELDLE
-278 KALAEQ
+278 KAIAEQ
-284 RRIEAEIER
+284 RRVEAQIEGQR
-293 HRQGASEQTD
+293 KGFSEQTE
-303 KVNVAQQRFYEL
+303 KVNSVQERFYKL
-315 GSHITRTEE
+315 GSQITHTEE
-324 SLQSNKQRLAQLQQE
+324 SLQFNKQRLAQLNEELERARKRSAEANQQVTSDDE
-339 LLQAQQRSSEAGQQ
+339 QIQRMQ
-353 ADGDDQQIQLMQA
+353 ADVA
-366 EMTQLQPQVQELAE
+366 ELQPQVESLAA
-380 ADRAVQ
+380 ADQSVQ
-386 TALSEVEDK
+386 AALADVEIQ
-395 NQDWQRRWDA
+395 NRDWQQRWDA
-405 FNEEFSTNE
+405 FNQQFSANE

-427 QQLLTRLN
+427 QQLIGRLDN
-435 SRAQELGRMVSEQ
+435 RAQELARLASDQ
-448 PQQEGQV
+448 PKQEGQL

-469 SRSLDEIMAECRR
+469 SRSLDELMADCREE
-482 DLAAARQSTQT
+482 LSGARQATQG
-493 LEQTVEGARVQVQE
+493 LEQSLESAQGQVQD
-507 LRQQAASLQAIRDAA
+507 LRQQSANLQAIQDAA
-522 LSSNVP
+522 LGSNVP
-528 EAEDWIRANS
+528 EAENWINDNNLAG
-538 LQDAQRLGQLLSVVP
+538 AQRLGQNLSVVP
-553 GWEAAVESVFGR
+553 GWESAVESVLGR
-565 FMQALQVDD
+565 FMQALEVDD
-574 LADFADT
+574 LTGFAGT
-581 LSELAE
+581 LSQLAE
-587 GDLALIEARGTD
+587 GDLALVESRATD
-599 IPDARNE
+599 GADARNE
-606 ALALPSLRSLLGAG
+606 ALALPTVRSLLRDR
-620 SLAGSSILHGVF
+620 SLAGSSLLYAVF
-632 AAESAAV
+632 AAESAEV

-659 WVGTDWMRALHDSDQ
+659 WVGPDWMRALHDADQ
-674 AQGIIERGQQIES
+674 TQGIIERGRAIES
-687 LTLQTEDADG
+687 LALEIEEAEV
-697 QLATAVEQLQTVRT
+697 QLAKLVDQRQAARIQVE
-711 QVQTLEAKR
+711 TLEAKR
-720 EELQGQANELN
+720 EELQRQANELN
-731 QDLSDRRTDHGVTQV
+731 QSLSDRRTDHGVTRV
-746 KLKEAAARQ
+746 KLEEAAARQ
-755 YQIRKEQEEIAQQ
+755 EQLRKEAADVAEQL
-768 KAQEQS
+768 AQEKSRLEQTRE
-774 SLQQAQDA
+774 A
-782 LADAQT
+782 LAIAEG
-788 VRAEQTDRRAVLVE
+788 VRSEQSVTKANLTE
-802 QREELGE
+802 QREQLGE
-809 RLQLSRDAARTSR
+809 RLQVSRESARASR

-833 SVQSQLKGSL
+833 SVQSQLTVSL
-843 TARERVLVQQSQ
+843 TARDRVRNQQTQ
-855 LVEQMA
+855 LADQMKG
-861 AIQQGIDDSQ
+861 IQQGIEESQ
-871 KPIPELEVRLK
+871 RPIPELESQLK
-882 EQLASRVR
+882 EQLASRVGV
-890 MEDQLKQVRGELESL
+890 EDELKQARVDLETLESGIRAL
-905 EANIRGL
+905 EAQRG
-912 EGQRSN
+912 S
-918 AAEGVVKVRESLENE
+918 ASDGVAKVREGLENE

-948 EQLATT
+948 EQLGAT
-954 GHVLEPVVKDMPVE
+954 GHELAAVQQDMPE
-968 ATEAAWVEELERMAR
+968 GAAEAAWVEEIERMSR

-993 AAIEEFDTES
+993 AAIEEFDMES
-1003 KRKNYLDAQA
+1003 ERKNYLDAQA
-1013 TDLEQALDTLLEV
+1013 ADLEEALDTLLDV
-1026 MGKIDKET
+1026 MQKIDKET
-1034 RMRFKETF
+1034 RVRFKETF

-1057 GGGSASLEL
+1057 GGGSATLEL
-1066 TGDDMLD
+1066 TGEDMLD
-1073 TGVSLMAR
+1073 TGVTLMAR

-1087 SSIHVLSGG
+1087 SSIHLLSGG

-1128 DMNVSRFAALIR
+1128 DMNVTRFAALIR
-1140 EMSDSVQFLV
+1140 EMSESVQFLV

>member
-1 MPADELSLG
+1 
-10 IRFRCATDSMR
+10 MR

-76 GENITDVIFNG
+76 GENLTDVIFNG
-87 SSTRKPNNAA
+87 SNTRKPNNAA
-97 SIELVFDNSDG
+97 SIELIFDNSDG

-136 NGSRCRR
+136 NGTRCRR

-247 TAQLYVLRYQALK
+247 NAQLYVLRYQALK
-260 SSLGQREAQITG
+260 EGLGQREQKIAS

-278 KALAEQ
+278 KAIAEQ
-284 RRIEAEIER
+284 RHVEAQIEGQR
-293 HRQGASEQTD
+293 KGFSEQTEN
-303 KVNVAQQRFYEL
+303 VNGVQERFYKL
-315 GSHITRTEE
+315 GSQITHTEE
-324 SLQSNKQRLAQLQQE
+324 SLQFNRRRLVQLNEELERARKRSAEANQQVT
-339 LLQAQQRSSEAGQQ
+339 S
-353 ADGDDQQIQLMQA
+353 DDEQIQRMQA
-366 EMTQLQPQVQELAE
+366 EVAELQPQAE
-380 ADRAVQ
+380 ALATADQSVQ
-386 TALSEVEDK
+386 GALADLE
-395 NQDWQRRWDA
+395 NQNKQWQQRWDS
-405 FNEEFSTNE
+405 FNQEFSANE

-427 QQLLTRLN
+427 QQLIARLN
-435 SRAQELGRMVSEQ
+435 NRAQELTRLALDQ
-448 PQQEGQV
+448 PKQEGQL

-469 SRSLDEIMAECRR
+469 SRSLDELMAECREE
-482 DLAAARQSTQT
+482 LSVARQATQG
-493 LEQTVEGARVQVQE
+493 LEQSLESARGQVQE
-507 LRQQAASLQAIRDAA
+507 LRQQSANLQAIQDAA
-522 LSSNVP
+522 LGSHVP
-528 EAEDWIRANS
+528 EAENWISDNDLS
-538 LQDAQRLGQLLSVVP
+538 SAQRLGQNLSVVP
-553 GWEAAVESVFGR
+553 GWEGAVESVLGR

-574 LADFADT
+574 LTGFAGT
-581 LSELAE
+581 LSQLAE
-587 GDLALIEARGTD
+587 GDLALVESRATD
-599 IPDARNE
+599 AVDARNE
-606 ALALPSLRSLLGAG
+606 ALALPTVRSLLRDR
-620 SLAGSSILHGVF
+620 SLAGSSLLYGVF
-632 AAESAAV
+632 AAESAEV
-639 ALSKRHQLA
+639 ALSKRQQLA
-648 AGQSIITREGF
+648 PGQSIITREGF
-659 WVGTDWMRALHDSDQ
+659 WVGPDWMRALHDADQ
-674 AQGIIERGQQIES
+674 TQGIIERGRAIES
-687 LTLQTEDADG
+687 LALEIEEAEA
-697 QLATAVEQLQTVRT
+697 QLATLVDQRQEARVQVE
-711 QVQTLEAKR
+711 TLEAKR
-720 EELQGQANELN
+720 EELQRQANELN
-731 QDLSDRRTDHGVTQV
+731 QSLSDRRTDHGVTRV
-746 KLKEAAARQ
+746 KLEEAAARQ
-755 YQIRKEQEEIAQQ
+755 EQLRKESAEVAEQL
-768 KAQEQS
+768 AQEKSRLEQTRS
-774 SLQQAQDA
+774 A
-782 LADAQT
+782 LAIAET
-788 VRAEQTDRRAVLVE
+788 VRSEQSVVKADLTD
-802 QREELGE
+802 QREQLGE
-809 RLQLSRDAARTSR
+809 RLQRGRDSARASR

-833 SVQSQLKGSL
+833 SVQSQLTVSL
-843 TARERVLVQQSQ
+843 TARERVRTQQSQ
-855 LVEQMA
+855 LADQMKGV
-861 AIQQGIDDSQ
+861 QQGIEESQ
-871 KPIPELEVRLK
+871 RPIPELETQLK
-882 EQLASRVR
+882 EQLASRVGV
-890 MEDQLKQVRGELESL
+890 EEELKQARANLETLESGIRAL
-905 EANIRGL
+905 EAQRGKVS
-912 EGQRSN
+912 ESV
-918 AAEGVVKVRESLENE
+918 AKVREGLEDE

-940 AVQESNLL
+940 AVQENNVL
-948 EQLATT
+948 EQLGAT
-954 GHVLEPVVKDMPVE
+954 GHELEVVQQGMPEE
-968 ATEAAWVEELERMAR
+968 ASETAWVEEIERMSR

-1003 KRKNYLDAQA
+1003 ERKNYLDAQA
-1013 TDLEQALDTLLEV
+1013 ADLEEALDTLLDV
-1026 MGKIDKET
+1026 MQKIDKET
-1034 RMRFKETF
+1034 RVRFKETF

-1057 GGGSASLEL
+1057 GGGSATLEL

-1073 TGVSLMAR
+1073 TGVTLMAR

-1087 SSIHVLSGG
+1087 SSIHLLSGG

-1128 DMNVSRFAALIR
+1128 DMNVTRFAALIR
-1140 EMSDSVQFLV
+1140 EMSESVQFLV

>member
-1 MPADELSLG
+1 
-10 IRFRCATDSMR
+10 MR

-76 GENITDVIFNG
+76 GENLTDVIFNG
-87 SSTRKPNNAA
+87 SNSRKPNNAA
-97 SIELVFDNSDG
+97 SIELIFDNSDG

-176 EELRVYLEEAAGISK
+176 DELRVYLEEAAGISK

-247 TAQLYVLRYQALK
+247 NAQLYVLRYQALK
-260 SSLGQREAQITG
+260 EGLGQREQKIAS
-272 LEVDLE
+272 LELDLE
-278 KALAEQ
+278 KAIAEQ
-284 RRIEAEIER
+284 RRVEAQIEGQR
-293 HRQGASEQTD
+293 KGFSEQTE
-303 KVNVAQQRFYEL
+303 KVNSVQERFYKL
-315 GSHITRTEE
+315 GSQITHTEE
-324 SLQSNKQRLAQLQQE
+324 SLQFNKQRLAQLNEELERARKRSAEANQQVTSDDE
-339 LLQAQQRSSEAGQQ
+339 QIQRMQ
-353 ADGDDQQIQLMQA
+353 ADVA
-366 EMTQLQPQVQELAE
+366 ELQPQVESLAA
-380 ADRAVQ
+380 ADQSVQ
-386 TALSEVEDK
+386 AALADVEIQ
-395 NQDWQRRWDA
+395 NRDWQQRWDA
-405 FNEEFSTNE
+405 FNQQFSANE

-427 QQLLTRLN
+427 QQLIGRLDN
-435 SRAQELGRMVSEQ
+435 RAQELARLASDQ
-448 PQQEGQV
+448 PKQEGQL

-469 SRSLDEIMAECRR
+469 SRSLDELMADCREE
-482 DLAAARQSTQT
+482 LSGARQATQG
-493 LEQTVEGARVQVQE
+493 LEQSLESAQGQVQD
-507 LRQQAASLQAIRDAA
+507 LRQQSANLQAIQDAA
-522 LSSNVP
+522 LGSNVP
-528 EAEDWIRANS
+528 EAENWINDNNLAG
-538 LQDAQRLGQLLSVVP
+538 AQRLGQNLSVVP
-553 GWEAAVESVFGR
+553 GWESAVESVLGR
-565 FMQALQVDD
+565 FMQALEVDD
-574 LADFADT
+574 LTGFAGT
-581 LSELAE
+581 LSQLAE
-587 GDLALIEARGTD
+587 GDLALVESRATD
-599 IPDARNE
+599 GADARNE
-606 ALALPSLRSLLGAG
+606 ALALPTVRSLLRDR
-620 SLAGSSILHGVF
+620 SLAGSSLLYAVF
-632 AAESAAV
+632 AAESAEV

-659 WVGTDWMRALHDSDQ
+659 WVGPDWMRALHDADQ
-674 AQGIIERGQQIES
+674 TQGIIERGRAIES
-687 LTLQTEDADG
+687 LALEIEEAEV
-697 QLATAVEQLQTVRT
+697 QLAKLVDQRQAARIQVE
-711 QVQTLEAKR
+711 TLEAKR
-720 EELQGQANELN
+720 EELQRQANELN
-731 QDLSDRRTDHGVTQV
+731 QSLSDRRTDHGVTRV
-746 KLKEAAARQ
+746 KLEEAAARQ
-755 YQIRKEQEEIAQQ
+755 EQLRKEAADVAEQL
-768 KAQEQS
+768 AQEKSRLEQTRE
-774 SLQQAQDA
+774 A
-782 LADAQT
+782 LAIAEG
-788 VRAEQTDRRAVLVE
+788 VRSEQSVTKANLTE
-802 QREELGE
+802 QREQLGE
-809 RLQLSRDAARTSR
+809 RLQVSRESARASR

-833 SVQSQLKGSL
+833 SVQSQLTVSL
-843 TARERVLVQQSQ
+843 TARDRVRNQQTQ
-855 LVEQMA
+855 LADQMKG
-861 AIQQGIDDSQ
+861 IQQGIEESQ
-871 KPIPELEVRLK
+871 RPIPELESQLK
-882 EQLASRVR
+882 EQLASRVGV
-890 MEDQLKQVRGELESL
+890 EDELKQARVDLETLESGIRAL
-905 EANIRGL
+905 EAQRG
-912 EGQRSN
+912 S
-918 AAEGVVKVRESLENE
+918 ASDGVAKVREGLENE

-948 EQLATT
+948 EQLGAT
-954 GHVLEPVVKDMPVE
+954 GHELAAVQQDMPE
-968 ATEAAWVEELERMAR
+968 GAAEAAWVEEIERMSR

-1003 KRKNYLDAQA
+1003 ERKNYLDAQA
-1013 TDLEQALDTLLEV
+1013 ADLEEALDTLLDV
-1026 MGKIDKET
+1026 MQKIDKET
-1034 RMRFKETF
+1034 RVRFKETF

-1057 GGGSASLEL
+1057 GGGSATLEL
-1066 TGDDMLD
+1066 TGEDMLD
-1073 TGVSLMAR
+1073 TGVTLMAR

-1087 SSIHVLSGG
+1087 SSIHLLSGG

-1128 DMNVSRFAALIR
+1128 DMNVTRFAALIR
-1140 EMSDSVQFLV
+1140 EMSESVQFLV

>member
-1 MPADELSLG
+1 
-10 IRFRCATDSMR
+10 MR

-33 VDATTVTLPGNRCAV
+33 VDSTTVTLPGNRCAV

-87 SSTRKPNNAA
+87 SNTRKPNNAA
-97 SIELVFDNSDG
+97 SIELIFDNSDG

-136 NGSRCRR
+136 NGTRCRR

-247 TAQLYVLRYQALK
+247 NAQLFVLRYQALK
-260 SSLGQREAQITG
+260 EGLGRREQQINA
-272 LEVDLE
+272 LEMDLE
-278 KALAEQ
+278 KAIAEQ
-284 RRIEAEIER
+284 RRVEAQIEGQR
-293 HRQGASEQTD
+293 KGFSEQTE
-303 KVNVAQQRFYEL
+303 KVNSVQERFYKL
-315 GSHITRTEE
+315 GAQITHTEE
-324 SLQSNKQRLAQLQQE
+324 RLQFNRRRLVQLNEE
-339 LLQAQQRSSEAGQQ
+339 LERARSRSAEA
-353 ADGDDQQIQLMQA
+353 DQQITGDDEQIQRMQA
-366 EMTQLQPQVQELAE
+366 EVTELQPQAESLSAADQSVQAALAE
-380 ADRAVQ
+380 
-386 TALSEVEDK
+386 LEDQNK
-395 NQDWQRRWDA
+395 EWQERWDT
-405 FNEEFSTNE
+405 FNQQFSANE

-427 QQLLTRLN
+427 QQLIARLDN
-435 SRAQELGRMVSEQ
+435 RAQELARLASDQ
-448 PQQEGQV
+448 PKQEGQL

-462 IDGLETQ
+462 IDGLESQ
-469 SRSLDEIMAECRR
+469 SRSLDELMTECREE
-482 DLAAARQSTQT
+482 LSVARQATQG
-493 LEQTVEGARVQVQE
+493 LEQSLESARGQVQQ
-507 LRQQAASLQAIRDAA
+507 LRQQAANLQAIQDAA
-522 LSSNVP
+522 LGSNVP
-528 EAEDWIRANS
+528 EAENWIADND
-538 LQDAQRLGQLLSVVP
+538 LLNAQRLGQNLSVVP
-553 GWEAAVESVFGR
+553 GWEGAVESVLGR

-574 LADFADT
+574 LAGFADT
-581 LSELAE
+581 LSQLVE
-587 GDLALIEARGTD
+587 GDLALVESRATD
-599 IPDARNE
+599 AVDARNE
-606 ALALPSLRSLLGAG
+606 ALALPTVRSFLRDR
-620 SLAGSSILHGVF
+620 SLAGSSLLYGVF
-632 AAESAAV
+632 AAESAEV
-639 ALSKRHQLA
+639 ALSKRHQLTP
-648 AGQSIITREGF
+648 GQSIITREGF
-659 WVGTDWMRALHDSDQ
+659 WVGPDWMRALHDADQ
-674 AQGIIERGQQIES
+674 TQGIIERGRAIES
-687 LTLQTEDADG
+687 LALEIEEADAH
-697 QLATAVEQLQTVRT
+697 LAKLVEQRQAARI
-711 QVQTLEAKR
+711 QVETLEAKR
-720 EELQGQANELN
+720 EELQRQANELN
-731 QDLSDRRTDHGVTQV
+731 ASLSDRRTDHGVTRV
-746 KLKEAAARQ
+746 KLEEAAARQ
-755 YQIRKEQEEIAQQ
+755 EQLRKESAEVVEQL
-768 KAQEQS
+768 AQEKNRLEQTRS
-774 SLQQAQDA
+774 A
-782 LADAQT
+782 LAVAET
-788 VRAEQTDRRAVLVE
+788 VRSEQSLVKADLQE
-802 QREELGE
+802 QREHLGE
-809 RLQLSRDAARTSR
+809 RLQRSRESARVSR

-833 SVQSQLKGSL
+833 SVQSQLTVAL
-843 TARERVLVQQSQ
+843 TARERLRNQQTQ
-855 LVEQMA
+855 LTEQMKGVEQ
-861 AIQQGIDDSQ
+861 GIAESRR
-871 KPIPELEVRLK
+871 PIPDLEAQLK
-882 EQLASRVR
+882 EQLASRVGVEEELR
-890 MEDQLKQVRGELESL
+890 LARGNLEELESGIRAL
-905 EANIRGL
+905 EAQRGSVS
-912 EGQRSN
+912 ESV
-918 AAEGVVKVRESLENE
+918 AKVREGLENE

-948 EQLATT
+948 EQLGAT
-954 GHVLEPVVKDMPVE
+954 GHELTVVLQGMPE
-968 ATEAAWVEELERMAR
+968 GATESAWVEEIERMSR

-993 AAIEEFDTES
+993 AAIEEFDSES
-1003 KRKNYLDAQA
+1003 ERKNYLDAQA
-1013 TDLEQALDTLLEV
+1013 ADLEEALDTLLEV
-1026 MGKIDKET
+1026 MQKIDKET
-1034 RMRFKETF
+1034 RIRFKETF
-1042 DAVNTKLG
+1042 DSVNTKLG

-1057 GGGSASLEL
+1057 GGGSATLEL

-1073 TGVSLMAR
+1073 TGVTLMAR

-1087 SSIHVLSGG
+1087 SSIHLLSGG

-1128 DMNVSRFAALIR
+1128 DMNVTRFAGLIR
-1140 EMSDSVQFLV
+1140 EMSESVQFLV

>member
-1 MPADELSLG
+1 
-10 IRFRCATDSMR
+10 MR

-33 VDATTVTLPGNRCAV
+33 VDSTTVTLPGNRCAV

-87 SSTRKPNNAA
+87 SNTRKPNNAA
-97 SIELVFDNSDG
+97 SIELIFDNSDG

-136 NGSRCRR
+136 NGTRCRR

-247 TAQLYVLRYQALK
+247 NAQLFVLRYQALK
-260 SSLGQREAQITG
+260 EGLGRREQKINA
-272 LEVDLE
+272 LEMDLE
-278 KALAEQ
+278 KAIAEQ
-284 RRIEAEIER
+284 RRVEAQIEGQR
-293 HRQGASEQTD
+293 KGFSEQTE
-303 KVNVAQQRFYEL
+303 KVNSVQERFYKL
-315 GSHITRTEE
+315 GAQITHTEE
-324 SLQSNKQRLAQLQQE
+324 SLQFNRRRLVQLNEE
-339 LLQAQQRSSEAGQQ
+339 LERAFKRSAEA
-353 ADGDDQQIQLMQA
+353 DQQITGDDEQIQRMQA
-366 EMTQLQPQVQELAE
+366 EVTELQPQAESLSAADQSVQAALAE
-380 ADRAVQ
+380 
-386 TALSEVEDK
+386 LEDQNK
-395 NQDWQRRWDA
+395 EWQERWDT
-405 FNEEFSTNE
+405 FNQQFSANE

-427 QQLLTRLN
+427 QQLIARLDN
-435 SRAQELGRMVSEQ
+435 RAQELTRLASDQ
-448 PQQEGQV
+448 PKQEGQL

-462 IDGLETQ
+462 IDGLESQ
-469 SRSLDEIMAECRR
+469 SRSLDELMTECREE
-482 DLAAARQSTQT
+482 LSVARQATQG
-493 LEQTVEGARVQVQE
+493 LEQSLESARGQVQQ
-507 LRQQAASLQAIRDAA
+507 LRQQAANLQAIQDAA
-522 LSSNVP
+522 LGSNVP
-528 EAEDWIRANS
+528 EAENWIADND
-538 LQDAQRLGQLLSVVP
+538 LLNAQRLGQNLSVVP
-553 GWEAAVESVFGR
+553 GWEGAVESVLGR

-574 LADFADT
+574 LAGFADT
-581 LSELAE
+581 LSQLVE
-587 GDLALIEARGTD
+587 GDLALVESRATD
-599 IPDARNE
+599 AVDARNE
-606 ALALPSLRSLLGAG
+606 ALALPTVRSLLRDR
-620 SLAGSSILHGVF
+620 SLAGSSLLYGVF
-632 AAESAAV
+632 AAESAEV
-639 ALSKRHQLA
+639 ALSKRHQLTP
-648 AGQSIITREGF
+648 GQSIITREGF
-659 WVGTDWMRALHDSDQ
+659 WVGPDWMRALHDADQ
-674 AQGIIERGQQIES
+674 TQGIIERGRAIES
-687 LTLQTEDADG
+687 LALEIEEADAH
-697 QLATAVEQLQTVRT
+697 LAKLVEQRQAARI
-711 QVQTLEAKR
+711 QVETLEAKR
-720 EELQGQANELN
+720 EELQRQANELN
-731 QDLSDRRTDHGVTQV
+731 ASLSDRRTDHGVTRV
-746 KLKEAAARQ
+746 KLEEAAARQ
-755 YQIRKEQEEIAQQ
+755 EQLRKESAEVVEQL
-768 KAQEQS
+768 AQEKNRLEQTRS
-774 SLQQAQDA
+774 A
-782 LADAQT
+782 LAVAET
-788 VRAEQTDRRAVLVE
+788 VRSEQSLVKADLQE
-802 QREELGE
+802 QREHLGE
-809 RLQLSRDAARTSR
+809 RLQRSRESARASR

-833 SVQSQLKGSL
+833 SVQSQLTVAL
-843 TARERVLVQQSQ
+843 TARERLRNQQTQ
-855 LVEQMA
+855 LTEQMKGVEQ
-861 AIQQGIDDSQ
+861 GIAESRR
-871 KPIPELEVRLK
+871 PIPDLEAQLK
-882 EQLASRVR
+882 EQLASRVGVEEELR
-890 MEDQLKQVRGELESL
+890 LARGNLEELESGIRAL
-905 EANIRGL
+905 EAQRGSVS
-912 EGQRSN
+912 ESV
-918 AAEGVVKVRESLENE
+918 AKVREGLENE

-948 EQLATT
+948 EQLGAT
-954 GHVLEPVVKDMPVE
+954 GHELTVVLQGMPE
-968 ATEAAWVEELERMAR
+968 GATESAWVEEIERMSR

-993 AAIEEFDTES
+993 AAIEEFDSES
-1003 KRKNYLDAQA
+1003 ERKNYLDAQA
-1013 TDLEQALDTLLEV
+1013 ADLEEALDTLLEV
-1026 MGKIDKET
+1026 MQKIDKET
-1034 RMRFKETF
+1034 RIRFKETF
-1042 DAVNTKLG
+1042 DSVNTKLG

-1057 GGGSASLEL
+1057 GGGSATLEL

-1073 TGVSLMAR
+1073 TGVTLMAR

-1087 SSIHVLSGG
+1087 SSIHLLSGG

-1128 DMNVSRFAALIR
+1128 DMNVTRFAGLIR
-1140 EMSDSVQFLV
+1140 EMSESVQFLV

>member
-1 MPADELSLG
+1 
-10 IRFRCATDSMR
+10 MR

-87 SSTRKPNNAA
+87 SGTRKPNNAA
-97 SIELVFDNSDG
+97 SIDLIFDNSDG

-136 NGSRCRR
+136 NGTRCRR

-196 RETHNRIKHTREN
+196 RETQNRIKHTREN

-247 TAQLYVLRYQALK
+247 NAQLYALRYQSLK
-260 SSLGQREAQITG
+260 SGLGQREQKIST
-272 LEVDLE
+272 LEIELE
-278 KALAEQ
+278 RVIAEQ
-284 RRIEAEIER
+284 RQIEAEIENR
-293 HRQGASEQTD
+293 RKQFSEQTD
-303 KVNVAQQRFYEL
+303 QVNRVQERFYQL
-315 GSHITRTEE
+315 GADITRTEE
-324 SLQSNKQRLAQLQQE
+324 GLQFNQQRITQLNDE
-339 LLQAQQRSSEAGQQ
+339 LIQTQQRSEEAGLQVEN
-353 ADGDDQQIQLMQA
+353 DDQQIQSIRAQVT
-366 EMTQLQPQVQELAE
+366 ELQPRAAALAAADASVQSALAE
-380 ADRAVQ
+380 AEKQ
-386 TALSEVEDK
+386 SK
-395 NQDWQRRWDA
+395 DWQLRWDEFNQA
-405 FNEEFSTNE
+405 FAGNE

-419 QTSRIEYL
+419 QTSKIEYL
-427 QQLLTRLN
+427 EQLITRLQ
-435 SRAQELGRMVSEQ
+435 SRSEELARLALEQ
-448 PQQEGQV
+448 PKEEGQL

-469 SRSLDEIMAECRR
+469 SRSLVELMAECR
-482 DLAAARQSTQT
+482 DALAVAKTTAQG
-493 LEQTVEGARVQVQE
+493 LEETVEQARGQVQE
-507 LRQQAASLQAIRDAA
+507 LRQQAANLQALQDAA
-522 LSSNVP
+522 LSLNVP
-528 EAEDWIRANS
+528 EAESWISDNS
-538 LQDAQRLGQLLSVVP
+538 LNAARRLGENLSVVP
-553 GWEAAVESVFGR
+553 GWENAVESVMGR

-574 LADFADT
+574 LTVFAST
-581 LSELAE
+581 LSQLSD
-587 GDLALIEARGTD
+587 GDLALVELSAEQAAYPRN
-599 IPDARNE
+599 DA
-606 ALALPSLRSLLGAG
+606 LQLPTLRSLLRADA
-620 SLAGSSILHGVF
+620 LAGSSLLHGVY
-632 AAESAAV
+632 AAESADV
-639 ALSKRHQLA
+639 ALGKRHVLK
-648 AGQSIITREGF
+648 AGESIITREGF
-659 WVGTDWMRALHDSDQ
+659 WVGPDWIRVLHDEDQ
-674 AQGIIERGQQIES
+674 SQGIIERGQAIEAI
-687 LTLQTEDADG
+687 TLQIEDADTHLG
-697 QLATAVEQLQTVRT
+697 EALSQLHSARAQAE
-711 QVQTLEAKR
+711 TLEARR
-720 EELQGQANELN
+720 EELQAQTNRLN
-731 QDLSDRRTDHGVTQV
+731 QNLSDRRTDHSVTQV
-746 KLKEAAARQ
+746 KLEEAAARQ
-755 YQIRKEQEEIAQQ
+755 QQIRKEAVELQEQIAQENTRR
-768 KAQEQS
+768 EQ
-774 SLQQAQDA
+774 ARAA
-782 LADAQT
+782 LADAESI
-788 VRAEQTDRRAVLVE
+788 RAEQNLVKGALSE
-802 QREELGE
+802 ERDKLAESLQQSREAARQSREE
-809 RLQLSRDAARTSR
+809 
-822 DKFHAVNVRLE
+822 FHAVNVQLE
-833 SVQSQLKGSL
+833 SVQSQLKVSVS
-843 TARERVLVQQSQ
+843 ARERMLTQQSQ
-855 LVEQMA
+855 LA
-861 AIQQGIDDSQ
+861 AQLQNMQQGIADSQ
-871 KPIPELEVRLK
+871 RPIPEMQARLK
-882 EQLASRVR
+882 QQLADRLGVEQELKASREALATVEAEIRNHESRRSEATERAATVR
-890 MEDQLKQVRGELESL
+890 EAL
-905 EANIRGL
+905 EA
-912 EGQRSN
+912 
-918 AAEGVVKVRESLENE
+918 E

-954 GHVLEPVVKDMPVE
+954 GHELEAVQRDMPEE
-968 ATEAAWVEELERMAR
+968 ASESAWVEEIERMAR

-993 AAIEEFDTES
+993 AAIEEFDAES
-1003 KRKNYLDAQA
+1003 ERKAYLDAQA
-1013 TDLEQALDTLLEV
+1013 EDLEQALATLLEV
-1026 MGKIDKET
+1026 MHKIDAET
-1034 RMRFKETF
+1034 RVRFKETF
-1042 DAVNTKLG
+1042 DAVNAKLK

-1087 SSIHVLSGG
+1087 ASIHLLSGG

-1128 DMNVSRFAALIR
+1128 DMNVARFATLIR
-1140 EMSDSVQFLV
+1140 EMSESVQFLV
-1150 ITHNKITMEMADY
+1150 ITHNKITMEMADF
-1163 LMGVTMHEAGVSRL
+1163 LMGVTMQEAGVSRL

>member
-1 MPADELSLG
+1 
-10 IRFRCATDSMR
+10 MR

-87 SSTRKPNNAA
+87 SNTRKPNNAA
-97 SIELVFDNSDG
+97 SIELIFDNSDG

-247 TAQLYVLRYQALK
+247 NAQLYALRYTSLK
-260 SSLGQREAQITG
+260 ESLTQREQKIQT
-272 LEVDLE
+272 LEIDLE
-278 KALAEQ
+278 RAIAEQ
-284 RRIEAEIER
+284 RRVEAQIEGK
-293 HRQGASEQTD
+293 RQAFSEQSEQVN
-303 KVNVAQQRFYEL
+303 KVQERFYQV
-315 GSHITRTEE
+315 GSQINHLQE
-324 SLQSNKQRLAQLQQE
+324 SLQFNRQRLTQLKEE
-339 LLQAQQRSSEAGQQ
+339 LERARQRSVDANNQVSS
-353 ADGDDQQIQLMQA
+353 DDQQIRQMQQEVA
-366 EMTQLQPQVQELAE
+366 ELEPQVGSLAE
-380 ADRAVQ
+380 GDQTLQAALAD
-386 TALSEVEDK
+386 VEAK
-395 NQDWQRRWDA
+395 NREWQQRWDA
-405 FNEEFSTNE
+405 FNQQFSANE

-427 QQLLTRLN
+427 QQLIERLSN
-435 SRAQELGRMVSEQ
+435 RAQELERLAADQ
-448 PQQEGQV
+448 PKQEGQL

-462 IDGLETQ
+462 IDGLENQ
-469 SRSLDEIMAECRR
+469 SRTLGERIDECR
-482 DLAAARQSTQT
+482 QSLGQAKEATQAQEQA
-493 LEQTVEGARVQVQE
+493 LEQARGQVQQ
-507 LRQQAASLQAIRDAA
+507 LRGQAANLQAIQDAA

-528 EAEDWIRANS
+528 EAETWI
-538 LQDAQRLGQLLSVVP
+538 QDNDLTNAQRLGENLSVVP
-553 GWEAAVESVFGR
+553 GWERAVESVLGR

-574 LADFADT
+574 LSGFAGT
-581 LSELAE
+581 LSQLAE
-587 GDLALIEARGTD
+587 GDLALVESGAVDGE
-599 IPDARNE
+599 DARNE
-606 ALALPSLRSLLGAG
+606 ALALPTVRSLLRAH
-620 SLAGSSILHGVF
+620 SLAGSSLLFGVF
-632 AAESAAV
+632 AAESAEV
-639 ALSKRHQLA
+639 ALNKRQHLA
-648 AGQSIITREGF
+648 SGQSIVTREGF
-659 WVGTDWMRALHDSDQ
+659 WVGPDWMRALHDEDQ
-674 AQGIIERGQQIES
+674 TQGIIERGQALESLALQIE
-687 LTLQTEDADG
+687 EADA
-697 QLATAVEQLQTVRT
+697 AVTTVQDQLQASRT
-711 QVQTLEAKR
+711 QVETLEAKR
-720 EELQGQANELN
+720 EELQRQANELN
-731 QDLSDRRTDHGVTQV
+731 QNLSTRRTDHGVTRV
-746 KLKEAAARQ
+746 KLEEAAVRQ
-755 YQIRKEQEEIAQQ
+755 EQIRKESGEVAEQIAQE
-768 KAQEQS
+768 KAR
-774 SLQQAQDA
+774 LQQAQSS
-782 LADAQT
+782 LSE
-788 VRAEQTDRRAVLVE
+788 AEDLRVE
-802 QREELGE
+802 QSATKANLTEEREALGE
-809 RLQLSRDAARTSR
+809 RLQQSRDAARSSR

-833 SVQSQLKGSL
+833 SLQSQLKVSV
-843 TARERVLVQQSQ
+843 TARERLVSQQSQ
-855 LVEQMA
+855 LGEQMTTV
-861 AIQQGIDDSQ
+861 QQSIAETEQ
-871 KPIPELEVRLK
+871 PIPELEADLTT
-882 EQLASRVR
+882 QLDSRVQV
-890 MEDQLKQVRGELESL
+890 EEELKQTRAQLEEVEAGIAALESQ
-905 EANIRGL
+905 RG
-912 EGQRSN
+912 GV
-918 AAEGVVKVRESLENE
+918 AEGVAKVREALENE

-940 AVQESNLL
+940 AVQEHNLL
-948 EQLATT
+948 EQLAAT
-954 GHVLEPVVKDMPVE
+954 GHELELVQQEMPE
-968 ATEAAWVEELERMAR
+968 GAAEAAWVEEIERMAR

-993 AAIEEFDTES
+993 AAIEEFDAES
-1003 KRKNYLDAQA
+1003 ERKNYLDAQA
-1013 TDLEQALDTLLEV
+1013 TDLEQALETLLEV
-1026 MGKIDKET
+1026 MQKIDKET
-1034 RMRFKETF
+1034 RVRFKETF
-1042 DAVNTKLG
+1042 EAVNTKLG

-1057 GGGSASLEL
+1057 GGGSATLEL

-1087 SSIHVLSGG
+1087 SSIHLLSGG

-1128 DMNVSRFAALIR
+1128 DMNVTRFAALIR
-1140 EMSDSVQFLV
+1140 EMSESVQFLV

>member
-1 MPADELSLG
+1 
-10 IRFRCATDSMR
+10 MR

-76 GENITDVIFNG
+76 GENLTDVIFNG
-87 SSTRKPNNAA
+87 SNSRKPNNAA
-97 SIELVFDNSDG
+97 SIELIFDNSDG

-123 REVSRDG
+123 REASRDG

-176 EELRVYLEEAAGISK
+176 DELRVYLEEAAGISK

-247 TAQLYVLRYQALK
+247 NAQLYVLRYQALK
-260 SSLGQREAQITG
+260 EGLGQREQKIAS
-272 LEVDLE
+272 LELDLE
-278 KALAEQ
+278 KAIAEQ
-284 RRIEAEIER
+284 RRVEAQIEGQR
-293 HRQGASEQTD
+293 KGFSEQTE
-303 KVNVAQQRFYEL
+303 KVNSVQERFYKL
-315 GSHITRTEE
+315 GSQITHTEE
-324 SLQSNKQRLAQLQQE
+324 SLQFNKQRLAQLNEELERARKRSAEANQQVTSDDE
-339 LLQAQQRSSEAGQQ
+339 QIQRMQ
-353 ADGDDQQIQLMQA
+353 ADVA
-366 EMTQLQPQVQELAE
+366 ELQPQVESLAA
-380 ADRAVQ
+380 ADQSVQ
-386 TALSEVEDK
+386 AALADVEIQ
-395 NQDWQRRWDA
+395 NRDWQQRWDA
-405 FNEEFSTNE
+405 FNQQFSANE

-427 QQLLTRLN
+427 QQLIGRLDN
-435 SRAQELGRMVSEQ
+435 RAQELARLASDQ
-448 PQQEGQV
+448 PKQEGQL

-469 SRSLDEIMAECRR
+469 SRSLDELMADCREE
-482 DLAAARQSTQT
+482 LSGARQATQG
-493 LEQTVEGARVQVQE
+493 LEQSLESAQGQVQD
-507 LRQQAASLQAIRDAA
+507 LRQQSANLQAIQDAA
-522 LSSNVP
+522 LGSNVP
-528 EAEDWIRANS
+528 EAENWINDNNLAG
-538 LQDAQRLGQLLSVVP
+538 AQRLGQNLSVVP
-553 GWEAAVESVFGR
+553 GWESAVESVLGR
-565 FMQALQVDD
+565 FMQALEVDD
-574 LADFADT
+574 LTGFAGT
-581 LSELAE
+581 LSQLAE
-587 GDLALIEARGTD
+587 GDLALVESRATD
-599 IPDARNE
+599 GADARNE
-606 ALALPSLRSLLGAG
+606 ALALPTVRSLLRDR
-620 SLAGSSILHGVF
+620 SLAGSSLLYAVF
-632 AAESAAV
+632 AAESAEV

-659 WVGTDWMRALHDSDQ
+659 WVGPDWMRALHDADQ
-674 AQGIIERGQQIES
+674 TQGIIERGRAIES
-687 LTLQTEDADG
+687 LALEIEEAEV
-697 QLATAVEQLQTVRT
+697 QLAKLVDQRQAARIQVE
-711 QVQTLEAKR
+711 TLEAKR
-720 EELQGQANELN
+720 EELQRRANELN
-731 QDLSDRRTDHGVTQV
+731 QSLSDRRTDHGVTRV
-746 KLKEAAARQ
+746 KLEEAAARQ
-755 YQIRKEQEEIAQQ
+755 EQLRKEAADVAEQL
-768 KAQEQS
+768 AQEKSRLEQTRE
-774 SLQQAQDA
+774 A
-782 LADAQT
+782 LAIAEG
-788 VRAEQTDRRAVLVE
+788 VRSEQSVTKANLTE
-802 QREELGE
+802 QREQLGE
-809 RLQLSRDAARTSR
+809 RLQVSRESARASR

-833 SVQSQLKGSL
+833 SVQSQLTVSL
-843 TARERVLVQQSQ
+843 TARDRVRNQQTQ
-855 LVEQMA
+855 LADQMKG
-861 AIQQGIDDSQ
+861 IQQGIEESQ
-871 KPIPELEVRLK
+871 RPIPELESQLK
-882 EQLASRVR
+882 EQLASRVGV
-890 MEDQLKQVRGELESL
+890 EDELKQARVDLETLESGIRAL
-905 EANIRGL
+905 EAQRG
-912 EGQRSN
+912 S
-918 AAEGVVKVRESLENE
+918 ASDGVAKVREGLENE

-948 EQLATT
+948 EQLGAT
-954 GHVLEPVVKDMPVE
+954 GHELAAVQQDMPE
-968 ATEAAWVEELERMAR
+968 GAAEAAWVEEIERMSR

-1003 KRKNYLDAQA
+1003 ERKNYLDAQA
-1013 TDLEQALDTLLEV
+1013 ADLEEALDTLLDV
-1026 MGKIDKET
+1026 MQKIDKET
-1034 RMRFKETF
+1034 RVRFKETF

-1057 GGGSASLEL
+1057 GGGSATLEL
-1066 TGDDMLD
+1066 TGEDMLD
-1073 TGVSLMAR
+1073 TGVTLMAR

-1087 SSIHVLSGG
+1087 SSIHLLSGG

-1128 DMNVSRFAALIR
+1128 DMNVTRFAALIR
-1140 EMSDSVQFLV
+1140 EMSESVQFLV

>member
-1 MPADELSLG
+1 
-10 IRFRCATDSMR
+10 MR

-76 GENITDVIFNG
+76 GENLTDVIFNG
-87 SSTRKPNNAA
+87 SNTRKPNNAA
-97 SIELVFDNSDG
+97 SIELIFDNSDG

-136 NGSRCRR
+136 NGTRCRR

-247 TAQLYVLRYQALK
+247 NAQLYVLRYQALK
-260 SSLGQREAQITG
+260 EGLGQREQKIAA

-278 KALAEQ
+278 KAIAEQ
-284 RRIEAEIER
+284 RHVEAQIEGQR
-293 HRQGASEQTD
+293 KGFSEQTEN
-303 KVNVAQQRFYEL
+303 VNGVQERFYKL
-315 GSHITRTEE
+315 GSQITHTEE
-324 SLQSNKQRLAQLQQE
+324 SLQFNRRRLVQLNEELERARKRSAEANQQV
-339 LLQAQQRSSEAGQQ
+339 SS
-353 ADGDDQQIQLMQA
+353 DDEQIQRMQA
-366 EMTQLQPQVQELAE
+366 EVAELQPQAE
-380 ADRAVQ
+380 ALATADQSVQ
-386 TALSEVEDK
+386 GALADLE
-395 NQDWQRRWDA
+395 NQNKQWQQRWDS
-405 FNEEFSTNE
+405 FNQEFSANE

-427 QQLLTRLN
+427 QQLIARLN
-435 SRAQELGRMVSEQ
+435 NRAQELTRLASDQ
-448 PQQEGQV
+448 PKQEGQL
-455 VEQMALE
+455 VEQMALVT
-462 IDGLETQ
+462 DGLETQ
-469 SRSLDEIMAECRR
+469 SRSLDELMAECREE
-482 DLAAARQSTQT
+482 LSVARQATQG
-493 LEQTVEGARVQVQE
+493 LEQSLESARGQVQE
-507 LRQQAASLQAIRDAA
+507 LRQQSANLQAIQDAA
-522 LSSNVP
+522 LGSHVP
-528 EAEDWIRANS
+528 EAENWISDNDLS
-538 LQDAQRLGQLLSVVP
+538 SAQRLGQNLSVVP
-553 GWEAAVESVFGR
+553 GWEGAVESVLGR

-574 LADFADT
+574 LTGFAGT
-581 LSELAE
+581 LSQLAE
-587 GDLALIEARGTD
+587 GDLALVESRATD
-599 IPDARNE
+599 AVDARNE
-606 ALALPSLRSLLGAG
+606 ALALPTVRSLLRDR
-620 SLAGSSILHGVF
+620 SLAGSSLLYGVF
-632 AAESAAV
+632 AAESAEV
-639 ALSKRHQLA
+639 ALSKRQQLA
-648 AGQSIITREGF
+648 PGQSIITREGF
-659 WVGTDWMRALHDSDQ
+659 WVGPDWMRALHDADQ
-674 AQGIIERGQQIES
+674 TQGIIERGRAIES
-687 LTLQTEDADG
+687 LALEIEEAEA
-697 QLATAVEQLQTVRT
+697 QLATLVDQRQEARVQVE
-711 QVQTLEAKR
+711 TLEAKR
-720 EELQGQANELN
+720 EELQRQANELN
-731 QDLSDRRTDHGVTQV
+731 QSLSDRRTDHGVTRV
-746 KLKEAAARQ
+746 KLEEAAARQ
-755 YQIRKEQEEIAQQ
+755 EQLRKESAEVAEQL
-768 KAQEQS
+768 AQEKSRLEQTRS
-774 SLQQAQDA
+774 AVA
-782 LADAQT
+782 IAET
-788 VRAEQTDRRAVLVE
+788 VRSEQSVVKADLTE
-802 QREELGE
+802 QREQLGE
-809 RLQLSRDAARTSR
+809 RLQRGRDSARASR

-833 SVQSQLKGSL
+833 SVQSQLTVSL
-843 TARERVLVQQSQ
+843 TARERVRTQQSQ
-855 LVEQMA
+855 LADQMKGV
-861 AIQQGIDDSQ
+861 QQGIEESQ
-871 KPIPELEVRLK
+871 RPIPELETQLK
-882 EQLASRVR
+882 EQLASRVGV
-890 MEDQLKQVRGELESL
+890 EEELKQARANLETLESGIRAL
-905 EANIRGL
+905 EAQRGKVS
-912 EGQRSN
+912 ESV
-918 AAEGVVKVRESLENE
+918 AKVREGLEDE

-940 AVQESNLL
+940 AVQENNVL
-948 EQLATT
+948 EQLGAT
-954 GHVLEPVVKDMPVE
+954 GHELEVVQQGMPEE
-968 ATEAAWVEELERMAR
+968 ASETAWVEEIERMSR

-1003 KRKNYLDAQA
+1003 ERKNYLDAQA
-1013 TDLEQALDTLLEV
+1013 ADLEEALDTLLDV
-1026 MGKIDKET
+1026 MQKIDKET
-1034 RMRFKETF
+1034 RVRFKETF

-1057 GGGSASLEL
+1057 GGGSATLEL

-1073 TGVSLMAR
+1073 TGVTLMAR

-1087 SSIHVLSGG
+1087 SSIHLLSGG

-1128 DMNVSRFAALIR
+1128 DMNVTRFAALIR
-1140 EMSDSVQFLV
+1140 EMSESVQFLV

>member
-1 MPADELSLG
+1 
-10 IRFRCATDSMR
+10 MR

-33 VDATTVTLPGNRCAV
+33 VDSTTVTLPGNRCAV

-87 SSTRKPNNAA
+87 SNTRKPNNAA
-97 SIELVFDNSDG
+97 SIELIFDNSDG

-136 NGSRCRR
+136 NGTRCRR

-247 TAQLYVLRYQALK
+247 NAQLFVLRYQALK
-260 SSLGQREAQITG
+260 EGLGRREQQINA
-272 LEVDLE
+272 LEMDLE
-278 KALAEQ
+278 KAIAEQ
-284 RRIEAEIER
+284 RRVEAQIEGQR
-293 HRQGASEQTD
+293 KGFSEQTE
-303 KVNVAQQRFYEL
+303 KVNSVQERFYKL
-315 GSHITRTEE
+315 GAQITHTEE
-324 SLQSNKQRLAQLQQE
+324 SLQFNRRRLVQLNEE
-339 LLQAQQRSSEAGQQ
+339 LERARSRSAEA
-353 ADGDDQQIQLMQA
+353 DQQITGDDEQIQRMQA
-366 EMTQLQPQVQELAE
+366 EVAELQPQAESLSAADQSVQAALAE
-380 ADRAVQ
+380 
-386 TALSEVEDK
+386 LE
-395 NQDWQRRWDA
+395 NQNKEWQERWDT
-405 FNEEFSTNE
+405 FNQQFSANE

-427 QQLLTRLN
+427 QQLIARLDN
-435 SRAQELGRMVSEQ
+435 RAQELARLASDQ
-448 PQQEGQV
+448 PKQEGQL

-462 IDGLETQ
+462 IDGLESQ
-469 SRSLDEIMAECRR
+469 SRSLDELMTECREE
-482 DLAAARQSTQT
+482 LSVARQATQG
-493 LEQTVEGARVQVQE
+493 LEQLLESARGQVQQ
-507 LRQQAASLQAIRDAA
+507 LRQQAANLQAIQDAA
-522 LSSNVP
+522 LGSNVP
-528 EAEDWIRANS
+528 EAENWIADND
-538 LQDAQRLGQLLSVVP
+538 LLNAQRLGQNLSVVP
-553 GWEAAVESVFGR
+553 GWEGAVESVLGR

-574 LADFADT
+574 LAGFADT
-581 LSELAE
+581 LSQLVE
-587 GDLALIEARGTD
+587 GDLALVESRATD
-599 IPDARNE
+599 AVDARNE
-606 ALALPSLRSLLGAG
+606 ALALPTVRSLLRDR
-620 SLAGSSILHGVF
+620 SLAGSSLLYGVF
-632 AAESAAV
+632 AAESAEV
-639 ALSKRHQLA
+639 ALSKRHQLTP
-648 AGQSIITREGF
+648 GQSIITREGF
-659 WVGTDWMRALHDSDQ
+659 WVGPDWMRALHDADQ
-674 AQGIIERGQQIES
+674 TQGIIERGRAIES
-687 LTLQTEDADG
+687 LALEIEEADAH
-697 QLATAVEQLQTVRT
+697 LAKLVEQRQAARI
-711 QVQTLEAKR
+711 QVETLEAKR
-720 EELQGQANELN
+720 EELQRQANELN
-731 QDLSDRRTDHGVTQV
+731 ASLSDRRTDHGVTRV
-746 KLKEAAARQ
+746 KLEEAAARQ
-755 YQIRKEQEEIAQQ
+755 EQLRKESAEVVEQL
-768 KAQEQS
+768 AQEKNRLEQTRS
-774 SLQQAQDA
+774 A
-782 LADAQT
+782 LAVAET
-788 VRAEQTDRRAVLVE
+788 VRSEQSLVKADLQE
-802 QREELGE
+802 QREHLGE
-809 RLQLSRDAARTSR
+809 RLQRSRETARVSR
-822 DKFHAVNVRLE
+822 DKFHAANVRLE
-833 SVQSQLKGSL
+833 SVQSQLTVAL
-843 TARERVLVQQSQ
+843 TARERLRNQQTQ
-855 LVEQMA
+855 LTEQMKGVEK
-861 AIQQGIDDSQ
+861 GIAESRR
-871 KPIPELEVRLK
+871 PIPDLEAQLK
-882 EQLASRVR
+882 EQLASRVGVEEELR
-890 MEDQLKQVRGELESL
+890 LARGNLEELESGIRAL
-905 EANIRGL
+905 EAQRGSVY
-912 EGQRSN
+912 ESV
-918 AAEGVVKVRESLENE
+918 AKVREGLENE

-948 EQLATT
+948 EQLGAT
-954 GHVLEPVVKDMPVE
+954 GHELTVVLQGMPE
-968 ATEAAWVEELERMAR
+968 GATESAWVEEIERMSR

-993 AAIEEFDTES
+993 AAIEEFDSES
-1003 KRKNYLDAQA
+1003 ERKNYLDAQA
-1013 TDLEQALDTLLEV
+1013 ADLEEALDTLLEV
-1026 MGKIDKET
+1026 MQKIDKET
-1034 RMRFKETF
+1034 RIRFKETF
-1042 DAVNTKLG
+1042 DSVNTKLG
-1050 ELFPKVF
+1050 QLFPKVF
-1057 GGGSASLEL
+1057 GGGSATLEL

-1073 TGVSLMAR
+1073 TGVTLMAR

-1087 SSIHVLSGG
+1087 SSIHLLSGG

-1128 DMNVSRFAALIR
+1128 DMNVTRFAGLIR
-1140 EMSDSVQFLV
+1140 EMSESVQFLV

>member
-1 MPADELSLG
+1 
-10 IRFRCATDSMR
+10 MR

-33 VDATTVTLPGNRCAV
+33 VDSTTVTLPGNRCAV

-87 SSTRKPNNAA
+87 SNTRKPNNAA
-97 SIELVFDNSDG
+97 SIELIFDNSDG

-136 NGSRCRR
+136 NGTRCRR

-247 TAQLYVLRYQALK
+247 NAQLFVLRYQALK
-260 SSLGQREAQITG
+260 EGLGRREQQINA
-272 LEVDLE
+272 LEMDLE
-278 KALAEQ
+278 KAIAEQ
-284 RRIEAEIER
+284 RRVEAQIEGQR
-293 HRQGASEQTD
+293 KGFSEQTE
-303 KVNVAQQRFYEL
+303 KVNSVQERFYKL
-315 GSHITRTEE
+315 GAQITHTEE
-324 SLQSNKQRLAQLQQE
+324 SLQFNRRRLVQLNEE
-339 LLQAQQRSSEAGQQ
+339 LERARKRSAEA
-353 ADGDDQQIQLMQA
+353 DQQITGDDEQIQRMQA
-366 EMTQLQPQVQELAE
+366 EVTELQPQAESLSAADQSVQAALAE
-380 ADRAVQ
+380 
-386 TALSEVEDK
+386 LE
-395 NQDWQRRWDA
+395 NQNKEWQERWDT
-405 FNEEFSTNE
+405 FNQQFSANE

-427 QQLLTRLN
+427 QQLIARLDN
-435 SRAQELGRMVSEQ
+435 RAQELARLASDQ
-448 PQQEGQV
+448 PKQEGQL

-462 IDGLETQ
+462 IDGLESQ
-469 SRSLDEIMAECRR
+469 SRSLDELMTECREE
-482 DLAAARQSTQT
+482 LSVARQATQGVEQS
-493 LEQTVEGARVQVQE
+493 LESARGQVQQ
-507 LRQQAASLQAIRDAA
+507 LRQQAANLQAIQDAA
-522 LSSNVP
+522 LGSNVP
-528 EAEDWIRANS
+528 EAENWIADND
-538 LQDAQRLGQLLSVVP
+538 LLNAQRLGQNLSVVP
-553 GWEAAVESVFGR
+553 GWEGAVESVLGR

-574 LADFADT
+574 LAGFADT
-581 LSELAE
+581 LSQLVE
-587 GDLALIEARGTD
+587 GDLALVESRATD
-599 IPDARNE
+599 AVDARNE
-606 ALALPSLRSLLGAG
+606 ALALPTVRSLLRDR
-620 SLAGSSILHGVF
+620 SLAGSSLLYGVF
-632 AAESAAV
+632 AAESAEV
-639 ALSKRHQLA
+639 ALSKRHQLTP
-648 AGQSIITREGF
+648 GQSIITREGF
-659 WVGTDWMRALHDSDQ
+659 WVGPDWMRALHDADQ
-674 AQGIIERGQQIES
+674 TQGIIERGRAIES
-687 LTLQTEDADG
+687 LALEIEEADAH
-697 QLATAVEQLQTVRT
+697 LAKLVEQRQAARI
-711 QVQTLEAKR
+711 QVETLEAKR
-720 EELQGQANELN
+720 EELQRQANELN
-731 QDLSDRRTDHGVTQV
+731 ASLSDRRTDHGVTRV
-746 KLKEAAARQ
+746 KLEEAAARQ
-755 YQIRKEQEEIAQQ
+755 EQLRKESAEVVEQL
-768 KAQEQS
+768 AQEKNRLEQTRS
-774 SLQQAQDA
+774 A
-782 LADAQT
+782 LAVAET
-788 VRAEQTDRRAVLVE
+788 VRSEQSLVKADLQE
-802 QREELGE
+802 QREHLGE
-809 RLQLSRDAARTSR
+809 RLQRSRESARVSR

-833 SVQSQLKGSL
+833 SVQSQLTVAL
-843 TARERVLVQQSQ
+843 TARERLRNQQTQ
-855 LVEQMA
+855 LTEQMKGVEQ
-861 AIQQGIDDSQ
+861 GIAESRR
-871 KPIPELEVRLK
+871 PIPDLEAQLK
-882 EQLASRVR
+882 EQLASRVGV
-890 MEDQLKQVRGELESL
+890 EEELKLARGNLEELESGIRAL
-905 EANIRGL
+905 EAQRGSVS
-912 EGQRSN
+912 ESV
-918 AAEGVVKVRESLENE
+918 AKVREGLENE

-948 EQLATT
+948 EQLGAT
-954 GHVLEPVVKDMPVE
+954 GHELTVVLQGMPE
-968 ATEAAWVEELERMAR
+968 GATESAWVEEIERMSR

-993 AAIEEFDTES
+993 AAIEEFDSES
-1003 KRKNYLDAQA
+1003 ERKNYLDAQA
-1013 TDLEQALDTLLEV
+1013 ADLEEALDTLLEV
-1026 MGKIDKET
+1026 MQKIDKET
-1034 RMRFKETF
+1034 RIRFKETF
-1042 DAVNTKLG
+1042 DSVNKKLG

-1057 GGGSASLEL
+1057 GGGSATLEL

-1073 TGVSLMAR
+1073 TGVTLMAR

-1087 SSIHVLSGG
+1087 SSIHLLSGG

-1128 DMNVSRFAALIR
+1128 DMNVTRFAGLIR
-1140 EMSDSVQFLV
+1140 EMSESVQFLV

>member
-1 MPADELSLG
+1 
-10 IRFRCATDSMR
+10 MR

-76 GENITDVIFNG
+76 GENLTDVIFNG
-87 SSTRKPNNAA
+87 SNTRKPNNAA
-97 SIELVFDNSDG
+97 SIELIFDNSDG

-136 NGSRCRR
+136 NGTRCRR

-247 TAQLYVLRYQALK
+247 NAQLYVLRYQALK
-260 SSLGQREAQITG
+260 EGLGQREQKIAA

-278 KALAEQ
+278 KAIAEQ
-284 RRIEAEIER
+284 RHVEAQIEGQR
-293 HRQGASEQTD
+293 KGFSEQTEN
-303 KVNVAQQRFYEL
+303 VNGVQERFYKL
-315 GSHITRTEE
+315 GSQITHTEE
-324 SLQSNKQRLAQLQQE
+324 SLQFNRRRLVQLNEELERARKRSAEANQQVT
-339 LLQAQQRSSEAGQQ
+339 S
-353 ADGDDQQIQLMQA
+353 DDEQIQRMQA
-366 EMTQLQPQVQELAE
+366 EVAELQPQAE
-380 ADRAVQ
+380 ALATADQSVQ
-386 TALSEVEDK
+386 GALADLE
-395 NQDWQRRWDA
+395 NQNRQWQQRWDS
-405 FNEEFSTNE
+405 FNQEFSANE

-427 QQLLTRLN
+427 QQLIARLN
-435 SRAQELGRMVSEQ
+435 NRAQELTRLASDQ
-448 PQQEGQV
+448 PKQEGQL

-469 SRSLDEIMAECRR
+469 SRSLDELMAECREE
-482 DLAAARQSTQT
+482 LSVARQATQG
-493 LEQTVEGARVQVQE
+493 LEQSLESARGQVQE
-507 LRQQAASLQAIRDAA
+507 LRQQSANLQAIQDAA
-522 LSSNVP
+522 LGSHVP
-528 EAEDWIRANS
+528 EAENWISDNDLS
-538 LQDAQRLGQLLSVVP
+538 SAQRLGQNLSVVP
-553 GWEAAVESVFGR
+553 GWEGAVESVLGR

-574 LADFADT
+574 LTGFAGT
-581 LSELAE
+581 LSQLAE
-587 GDLALIEARGTD
+587 GDLALVESRATD
-599 IPDARNE
+599 AVDARNE
-606 ALALPSLRSLLGAG
+606 ALALPTVRSLLRDR
-620 SLAGSSILHGVF
+620 SLAGSSLLYGVF
-632 AAESAAV
+632 AAESAEV
-639 ALSKRHQLA
+639 ALSKRQQLA
-648 AGQSIITREGF
+648 PGQSIITREGF
-659 WVGTDWMRALHDSDQ
+659 WVGPDWMRALHDADQ
-674 AQGIIERGQQIES
+674 TQGIIERGRAIES
-687 LTLQTEDADG
+687 LALEIEEAEA
-697 QLATAVEQLQTVRT
+697 QLATLVDQRQEARVQVE
-711 QVQTLEAKR
+711 TLEAKR
-720 EELQGQANELN
+720 EELQRQANELN
-731 QDLSDRRTDHGVTQV
+731 QSLSDRRTDHGVTRV
-746 KLKEAAARQ
+746 KLEEAAARQ
-755 YQIRKEQEEIAQQ
+755 EQLRKESAEVAEQL
-768 KAQEQS
+768 AQEKSRLEQTRS
-774 SLQQAQDA
+774 A
-782 LADAQT
+782 LAIAET
-788 VRAEQTDRRAVLVE
+788 VRSEQSVVKADLTE
-802 QREELGE
+802 QREQLGE
-809 RLQLSRDAARTSR
+809 RLQRGRDSARASR

-833 SVQSQLKGSL
+833 SVQSQLTVSL
-843 TARERVLVQQSQ
+843 TARERVRTQQSQ
-855 LVEQMA
+855 LADQMKGV
-861 AIQQGIDDSQ
+861 QQGIEESQ
-871 KPIPELEVRLK
+871 RPIPELETQLK
-882 EQLASRVR
+882 EQLASRVGV
-890 MEDQLKQVRGELESL
+890 EEELKQARANLETLESGIRAL
-905 EANIRGL
+905 EAQRGKVS
-912 EGQRSN
+912 ESV
-918 AAEGVVKVRESLENE
+918 AKVREGLEDE

-940 AVQESNLL
+940 AVQENNVL
-948 EQLATT
+948 EQLGAT
-954 GHVLEPVVKDMPVE
+954 GHELEVVQQGMPEE
-968 ATEAAWVEELERMAR
+968 ASETAWVEEIERMSR

-1003 KRKNYLDAQA
+1003 ERKNYLDAQA
-1013 TDLEQALDTLLEV
+1013 ADLEEALDTLLDV
-1026 MGKIDKET
+1026 MQKIDKET
-1034 RMRFKETF
+1034 RVRFKETF

-1057 GGGSASLEL
+1057 GGGSATLEL

-1073 TGVSLMAR
+1073 TGVTLMAR

-1087 SSIHVLSGG
+1087 SSIHLLSGG

-1128 DMNVSRFAALIR
+1128 DMNVTRFAALIR
-1140 EMSDSVQFLV
+1140 EMSESVQFLV

>member
-1 MPADELSLG
+1 
-10 IRFRCATDSMR
+10 MR

-76 GENITDVIFNG
+76 GENLTDVIFNG
-87 SSTRKPNNAA
+87 SNTRKPNNAA
-97 SIELVFDNSDG
+97 SIELIFDNSDG

-247 TAQLYVLRYQALK
+247 NAQLYVLRYQALK
-260 SSLGQREAQITG
+260 VGLGQREQNIRN

-278 KALAEQ
+278 KAIAEQ
-284 RRIEAEIER
+284 RRVEAQIEGQR
-293 HRQGASEQTD
+293 KGFSEQTER
-303 KVNVAQQRFYEL
+303 VNSVQERFYKL
-315 GSHITRTEE
+315 GSQITHTEE
-324 SLQSNKQRLAQLQQE
+324 SLQFNKRRLAQLNEELERARKRSAEANQQVT
-339 LLQAQQRSSEAGQQ
+339 S
-353 ADGDDQQIQLMQA
+353 DDEQIQRMQA
-366 EMTQLQPQVQELAE
+366 EVTELQPQVESLAE
-380 ADRAVQ
+380 ADRSVQ
-386 TALSEVEDK
+386 DALADVE
-395 NQDWQRRWDA
+395 NQNKDWQQRWDA
-405 FNEEFSTNE
+405 FNQQFSANE

-427 QQLLTRLN
+427 QQLIARLD
-435 SRAQELGRMVSEQ
+435 SRARELARLSSDQ
-448 PQQEGQV
+448 PKQEGQL

-469 SRSLDEIMAECRR
+469 SRSLDELMADCREE
-482 DLAAARQSTQT
+482 LSGVRQATQG
-493 LEQTVEGARVQVQE
+493 LEQSLETVRGQVQE
-507 LRQQAASLQAIRDAA
+507 LRQQAANLQALQDAA
-522 LSSNVP
+522 LGSNVP
-528 EAEDWIRANS
+528 EAENWINDNDLS
-538 LQDAQRLGQLLSVVP
+538 DAQRLGQNLSVVP
-553 GWEAAVESVFGR
+553 GWEGAVESVLGR

-574 LADFADT
+574 LTGFAGT
-581 LSELAE
+581 LSQLAE
-587 GDLALIEARGTD
+587 GDLALVESRATD
-599 IPDARNE
+599 AVDARNE
-606 ALALPSLRSLLGAG
+606 ALALPTVRSLLRDR
-620 SLAGSSILHGVF
+620 SLAGSSLLYGVF
-632 AAESAAV
+632 AAESADV

-648 AGQSIITREGF
+648 PGQSIITREGF
-659 WVGTDWMRALHDSDQ
+659 WVGPDWMRALHDADQ
-674 AQGIIERGQQIES
+674 TQGIIERGRAIES
-687 LTLQTEDADG
+687 LALEIEEAEA
-697 QLATAVEQLQTVRT
+697 QLAKRVDQRQAARIQIE
-711 QVQTLEAKR
+711 TLEAKR
-720 EELQGQANELN
+720 EELQRQANELN
-731 QDLSDRRTDHGVTQV
+731 QSLSDRRTDHGVTRV
-746 KLKEAAARQ
+746 KLEEAAARQ
-755 YQIRKEQEEIAQQ
+755 EQLRKESAEVAEQVTQEKSRLEQTRSALTIAETVRS
-768 KAQEQS
+768 EQS
-774 SLQQAQDA
+774 AVK
-782 LADAQT
+782 ADLT
-788 VRAEQTDRRAVLVE
+788 E
-802 QREELGE
+802 QREQLGE
-809 RLQLSRDAARTSR
+809 HLQLSRDAARASR

-833 SVQSQLKGSL
+833 SVQSQLTVSL
-843 TARERVLVQQSQ
+843 TARERVRNQQTQ
-855 LVEQMA
+855 LAEQMKGV
-861 AIQQGIDDSQ
+861 QQGIEESER
-871 KPIPELEVRLK
+871 PIPELETQLK
-882 EQLASRVR
+882 TQLASRVGV
-890 MEDQLKQVRGELESL
+890 EQELTQARGNLETLESGIRTL
-905 EANIRGL
+905 EA
-912 EGQRSN
+912 QRSSV
-918 AAEGVVKVRESLENE
+918 AEGVAKVREGLEAE

-948 EQLATT
+948 EQLGST
-954 GHVLEPVVKDMPVE
+954 GHELEVVQQGMPDE
-968 ATEAAWVEELERMAR
+968 ATEAAWVEEIERMSR

-1003 KRKNYLDAQA
+1003 ERKNYLDAQA
-1013 TDLEQALDTLLEV
+1013 ADLEEALDTLLEV
-1026 MGKIDKET
+1026 MQKIDKET
-1034 RMRFKETF
+1034 RVRFKETF

-1057 GGGSASLEL
+1057 GGGSATLEL

-1073 TGVSLMAR
+1073 TGVTLMAR

-1087 SSIHVLSGG
+1087 SSIHLLSGG

-1128 DMNVSRFAALIR
+1128 DMNVTRFAALIR
-1140 EMSDSVQFLV
+1140 EMSESVQFLV

>member
-1 MPADELSLG
+1 
-10 IRFRCATDSMR
+10 MR

-76 GENITDVIFNG
+76 GENLTDVIFNG
-87 SSTRKPNNAA
+87 SNTRKPNNAA
-97 SIELVFDNSDG
+97 SIELIFDNSDG

-247 TAQLYVLRYQALK
+247 NAQLYVLRYQALK
-260 SSLGQREAQITG
+260 VGLGQREQNIRN

-278 KALAEQ
+278 KAIAEQ
-284 RRIEAEIER
+284 RRVEAQIEGQR
-293 HRQGASEQTD
+293 KGFSEQTER
-303 KVNVAQQRFYEL
+303 VNSVQERFYKL
-315 GSHITRTEE
+315 GSQITHTEE
-324 SLQSNKQRLAQLQQE
+324 SLQFNKRRLAQLNEELERARKRSAEANQQVT
-339 LLQAQQRSSEAGQQ
+339 S
-353 ADGDDQQIQLMQA
+353 DDEQIQRMQA
-366 EMTQLQPQVQELAE
+366 EVTELQPQVESLAE
-380 ADRAVQ
+380 ADRSVQ
-386 TALSEVEDK
+386 DALADVE
-395 NQDWQRRWDA
+395 NQNKDWQQRWDA
-405 FNEEFSTNE
+405 FNQQFSANE

-427 QQLLTRLN
+427 QQLIARLD
-435 SRAQELGRMVSEQ
+435 SRARELARLSSDQ
-448 PQQEGQV
+448 PKQEGQL

-469 SRSLDEIMAECRR
+469 SRSLDELMADCREE
-482 DLAAARQSTQT
+482 LSGVRQATQG
-493 LEQTVEGARVQVQE
+493 LEQSLETVRGQVQE
-507 LRQQAASLQAIRDAA
+507 LRQQAANLQAIQDAA
-522 LSSNVP
+522 LGSNVP
-528 EAEDWIRANS
+528 EAENWINDNDLS
-538 LQDAQRLGQLLSVVP
+538 DAQRLGQNLSVVP
-553 GWEAAVESVFGR
+553 GWEGAVESVLGR

-574 LADFADT
+574 LTGFAGT
-581 LSELAE
+581 LSQLAE
-587 GDLALIEARGTD
+587 GDLALVESRATD
-599 IPDARNE
+599 AVDARNE
-606 ALALPSLRSLLGAG
+606 ALALPTVRSLLRDR
-620 SLAGSSILHGVF
+620 SLAGSSLLYGVF
-632 AAESAAV
+632 AAESADV

-648 AGQSIITREGF
+648 PGQSIITREGF
-659 WVGTDWMRALHDSDQ
+659 WVGPDWMRALHDADQ
-674 AQGIIERGQQIES
+674 TQGIIERGRAIES
-687 LTLQTEDADG
+687 LALEIEEAEA
-697 QLATAVEQLQTVRT
+697 QLAKRVDQRQAARIQIE
-711 QVQTLEAKR
+711 TLEAKR
-720 EELQGQANELN
+720 EELQRQANELN
-731 QDLSDRRTDHGVTQV
+731 QSLSDRRTDHGVTRV
-746 KLKEAAARQ
+746 KLEEAAARQ
-755 YQIRKEQEEIAQQ
+755 EQLRKESAEVAEQVTQEKSRLEQTRSALTIAETVRS
-768 KAQEQS
+768 EQS
-774 SLQQAQDA
+774 AVK
-782 LADAQT
+782 ADLT
-788 VRAEQTDRRAVLVE
+788 E
-802 QREELGE
+802 QREQLGE
-809 RLQLSRDAARTSR
+809 HLQLSRDAARASR

-833 SVQSQLKGSL
+833 SVQSQLTVSL
-843 TARERVLVQQSQ
+843 TARERVRNQQTQ
-855 LVEQMA
+855 LAEQMKGV
-861 AIQQGIDDSQ
+861 QQGIEESER
-871 KPIPELEVRLK
+871 PIPELETQLK
-882 EQLASRVR
+882 TQLASRVGV
-890 MEDQLKQVRGELESL
+890 EQELTQARGNLETLESGIRTL
-905 EANIRGL
+905 EA
-912 EGQRSN
+912 QRSSV
-918 AAEGVVKVRESLENE
+918 AEGVAKVREGLEAE

-948 EQLATT
+948 EQLGST
-954 GHVLEPVVKDMPVE
+954 GHELEVVQQGMPDE
-968 ATEAAWVEELERMAR
+968 ATEAAWVEEIERMSR

-1003 KRKNYLDAQA
+1003 ERKNYLDAQA
-1013 TDLEQALDTLLEV
+1013 ADLEEALDTLLEV
-1026 MGKIDKET
+1026 MQKIDKET
-1034 RMRFKETF
+1034 RVRFKETF

-1057 GGGSASLEL
+1057 GGGSATLEL

-1073 TGVSLMAR
+1073 TGVTLMAR

-1087 SSIHVLSGG
+1087 SSIHLLSGG

-1128 DMNVSRFAALIR
+1128 DMNVTRFAALIR
-1140 EMSDSVQFLV
+1140 EMSESVQFLV

>member
-1 MPADELSLG
+1 
-10 IRFRCATDSMR
+10 MR

-76 GENITDVIFNG
+76 GENLTDVIFNG
-87 SSTRKPNNAA
+87 SNTRKPNNAA
-97 SIELVFDNSDG
+97 SIDLIFDNSDG

-247 TAQLYVLRYQALK
+247 NAQLYVLRYQALK
-260 SSLGQREAQITG
+260 VGLGQREQKIAS

-278 KALAEQ
+278 KAIAEQ
-284 RRIEAEIER
+284 RRVEAQIEGQR
-293 HRQGASEQTD
+293 KGFSEQTE
-303 KVNVAQQRFYEL
+303 KVNAVQERFYKL
-315 GSHITRTEE
+315 GSQITHTEE
-324 SLQSNKQRLAQLQQE
+324 SLQFNKRRLAQLNEELERARKRSAEANQQVT
-339 LLQAQQRSSEAGQQ
+339 S
-353 ADGDDQQIQLMQA
+353 DDEQIQRMQA
-366 EMTQLQPQVQELAE
+366 EVTELQPQVESLAA
-380 ADRAVQ
+380 ADRSVQ
-386 TALSEVEDK
+386 AALADVE
-395 NQDWQRRWDA
+395 NQNRDWQQRWDA
-405 FNEEFSTNE
+405 FNQQFSANE

-427 QQLLTRLN
+427 QQLIARLDN
-435 SRAQELGRMVSEQ
+435 RAQELARLASDQ
-448 PQQEGQV
+448 PKQEGQL

-469 SRSLDEIMAECRR
+469 SRSLDELMAECREA
-482 DLAAARQSTQT
+482 LSEARQATQG
-493 LEQTVEGARVQVQE
+493 LEQSLETVRGQVQE
-507 LRQQAASLQAIRDAA
+507 LRQQSANLQAIQDAA
-522 LSSNVP
+522 LGSNVP
-528 EAEDWIRANS
+528 EAENWIHDNNLS
-538 LQDAQRLGQLLSVVP
+538 DAQRLGQNLSVVP
-553 GWEAAVESVFGR
+553 GWEGAVESVLGR

-574 LADFADT
+574 LTGFAGT
-581 LSELAE
+581 LSQLAE
-587 GDLALIEARGTD
+587 GDLALVESRATD
-599 IPDARNE
+599 AVDARNE
-606 ALALPSLRSLLGAG
+606 ALALPTVRSLLRDR
-620 SLAGSSILHGVF
+620 SLAGSSLLYGVF
-632 AAESAAV
+632 AAESAEV

-648 AGQSIITREGF
+648 PGQSIITREGF
-659 WVGTDWMRALHDSDQ
+659 WVGPDWMRALHDADQ
-674 AQGIIERGQQIES
+674 TQGIIERGRAIES
-687 LTLQTEDADG
+687 LALEIEEAEA
-697 QLATAVEQLQTVRT
+697 QLAKRVDQRQAARIQVE
-711 QVQTLEAKR
+711 TLEAKR
-720 EELQGQANELN
+720 EELQRQANELN
-731 QDLSDRRTDHGVTQV
+731 QSLSDRRTDHGVTRV
-746 KLKEAAARQ
+746 KLEEAAARQ
-755 YQIRKEQEEIAQQ
+755 EQLRKDSAEVAEQV
-768 KAQEQS
+768 AQEKSRLEQTRS
-774 SLQQAQDA
+774 A
-782 LADAQT
+782 LAIAET
-788 VRAEQTDRRAVLVE
+788 VRSELSVVKADLTE
-802 QREELGE
+802 QREQLGE
-809 RLQLSRDAARTSR
+809 RLQLSRDSARASR

-833 SVQSQLKGSL
+833 SVQSQLTVSL
-843 TARERVLVQQSQ
+843 TARERVRNQQAQ
-855 LVEQMA
+855 LAEQMTGV
-861 AIQQGIDDSQ
+861 QQGIEESQ
-871 KPIPELEVRLK
+871 RPIPELETQLK
-882 EQLASRVR
+882 EQLSSRIGVEEELR
-890 MEDQLKQVRGELESL
+890 QARGNLETLESGIRTL
-905 EANIRGL
+905 EAQRG
-912 EGQRSN
+912 SVS
-918 AAEGVVKVRESLENE
+918 EGVAKVREGLEDE

-948 EQLATT
+948 EQLGTT
-954 GHVLEPVVKDMPVE
+954 GHQLEVVQQGMPEE
-968 ATEAAWVEELERMAR
+968 ATESAWVEEIERMSR

-1003 KRKNYLDAQA
+1003 ERKNYLDAQA
-1013 TDLEQALDTLLEV
+1013 ADLEEALDTLLEV
-1026 MGKIDKET
+1026 MQKIDKET
-1034 RMRFKETF
+1034 RVRFKETF

-1057 GGGSASLEL
+1057 GGGSATLEL

-1073 TGVSLMAR
+1073 TGVTLMAR

-1087 SSIHVLSGG
+1087 SSIHLLSGG

-1128 DMNVSRFAALIR
+1128 DMNVTRFAALIR
-1140 EMSDSVQFLV
+1140 EMSESVQFLV